1 MNMFTMR
8 TIKRLLL
15 AAVMLLVAAPSFA
28 QMVSNNNEDGV
39 NKPTREARFR
49 PYREGQVI
57 VKFKT
62 GSGVRVQKVK
72 GKFKTSAVSAVDRV
86 MNALGVAEA
95 EELMPLSGAITTA
108 KPRRAKAPNGRVVE
122 EPDLSQLYCLSF
134 DTAKVKHVHEA
145 VEMLK
150 EMNEVEYAEPNYLA
164 FISADGA
171 ATDSATYVSEPLY
184 SEQWAPAAINLPA
197 LWNMSLADAKRP
209 VIAILDTGV
218 DINHPDLKD
227 NIWTNEKEANGSDFE
242 DDDNNGYCDDVHGW
256 DFIHNTA
263 IINDGMDGNGHGT
276 HCAGIAA
283 AVGGNGIGITGAN
296 PNAKILPI
304 KVMGDDGTGDVATIV
319 RGIDYAV
326 ASGANIL
333 SMSLGSS
340 VNSSAQYQALSK
352 AYAAYIPIVAAAGN
366 IGASIYDPLQPTF
379 PAAYDIVLGV
389 MASGQNGQ
397 RASYSNY
404 DPDGPFYTKY
414 ANTDATYSGNV
425 GLGAIGEF
433 WNYDLMA
440 PGTGIMSTLPG
451 GKYGKLSGTSM
462 ATPLVAGAL
471 SRMLQ
476 VKGFDYA
483 KDYGI
488 FGDMAEAKMK
498 GTDVFDAKAAVSYD
512 ESNREVALR
521 LLAITID
528 DKEFGDG
535 DGNADAGETIAI
547 YPTIRSLW
555 GEAKNIKVSITEN
568 PNVNDSAY
576 TIVENGADFGFTVN
590 SRGSATAKNPI
601 KIKIGEKVNDGY
613 TIPLTFDFTCDNM
626 SGEPMHTHQRAYID
640 VVNAVEIGGMITKN
654 TTLYPN
660 VHYRVTKPIAVPKG
674 VTLTIKPGTVLK
686 FEDGTGI
693 SVTTRIDYNYENKQ
707 YFLDEENSGK
717 LIMKGAPDS
726 LIVLDG
732 SAFASESPGFV
743 FMSSLMNWNPSECFN
758 MKNPFFIEYVL
769 FKNVPWGNTCNCSFS
784 GYVLKNCVFNNQN
797 CKRYYDG
804 CFFPG
809 YMSIVEK
816 CNFSDMRF
824 SYCSAPQSVNCNYSA
839 LSARELRNGC
849 FRYLDEYNDSW
860 LIENNYLNPV
870 YYEWDNCYSYLA
882 SFHIS
887 PTTITFE
894 HPSYWGSSK
903 ESIVRRYVW
912 DIEKGQGFGYFDLSN
927 MLKRPNKEAHGCVWK
942 VVVDGYDAQDDFDE
956 MPPLGVGRHK
966 FEVFYNRDD
975 MDTTTTPTIT
985 MGLQEPYTQTVINQD
1000 GFWSVQD
1007 SVSVYTAYLDIDGKM
1022 TIDGLNRI
1030 AVTGAKDHDHFD
1042 VPTEN
1047 FRFNVMV
1054 QKAGSM
1060 STGMMAEAGLGK
1072 VNLSWNTTDV
1082 NFDDMMGYNL
1092 YRYTKEDKSDV
1103 AKINTSLLSP
1113 TDDSYTDTDVVP
1125 GTTYYYYIMEMYTD
1139 LTQSAI
1145 SNVVAAT
1152 PLTAQKGDANGSMSV
1167 DIADVVTEVNYI
1179 TKQPTGTFIFEA
1191 ADVNSD
1197 NAVDIFDV
1205 VGTVNIITTPT
1216 AAPEAG
1222 VSSTAT
1228 YTTENGILYVNS
1240 PVALGGLQVMVEADE
1255 KAVITPLEALDGME
1269 KVLTQMN
1276 ENQRLFLSYS
1286 MSGKTIAAG
1295 KNAILQIGDHA
1306 VSDIKLSDAMG
1317 NNVMAIN
1324 GNVNSGIGTIETVQF
1339 KVPYPNPFT
1348 SQLTVPYVVG
1358 KEGCKQAKF
1367 VMTDVMGRTV
1377 GNYNADAT
1385 MGEHTMVI
1393 SGDGYCTGLYFLSLY
1408 VDGKLMQTSRV
1419 LKR

>member
-150 EMNEVEYAEPNYLA
+150 EVSEVEYAEPNYLA
-164 FISADGA
+164 FISADGV
-171 ATDSATYVSEPLY
+171 ATDSVTYVSEPLY

-197 LWNMSLADAKRP
+197 LWNMPLADAKRP

-263 IINDGMDGNGHGT
+263 IISDGMDGNGHGT

-296 PNAKILPI
+296 PNAMILPI
-304 KVMGDDGTGDVATIV
+304 KVMGDDGTGDIATIV

-333 SMSLGSS
+333 SMSLGGG
-340 VNSSAQYQALSK
+340 NSAAEYQALSK
-352 AYAAYIPIVAAAGN
+352 AYATYIPIVAAAGN
-366 IGASIYDPLQPTF
+366 SGKSIYDTRDPSGLLF

-389 MASGQNGQ
+389 MASGHDGQ

-404 DPDGPFYTKY
+404 DPDGPFYTQY
-414 ANTDATYSGNV
+414 ANTDRNYSQKDNTS
-425 GLGAIGEF
+425 LGEF

-462 ATPLVAGAL
+462 ATPLVAGVL

-488 FGDMAEAKMK
+488 FGDMAEAKIK

-613 TIPLTFDFTCDNM
+613 TIPLIFDFTCDNM

-640 VVNAVEIGGMITKN
+640 VVNAVEIGGMITEN

-660 VHYRVTKPIAVPKG
+660 VHYRVTKNIAVPKG

-693 SVTTRIDYNYENKQ
+693 SVATQINSHYVNNKTE
-707 YFLDEENSGK
+707 YYVDEEKSGK
-717 LIMKGAPDS
+717 LIMQGTPDS
-726 LIVLDG
+726 LIVFDG
-732 SAFASESPGFV
+732 DEKQIKLILGETLCSIEESTP
-743 FMSSLMNWNPSECFN
+743 
-758 MKNPFFIEYVL
+758 IEYVL
-769 FKNVPWGNTCNCSFS
+769 FKNVENENTFG
-784 GYVLKNCVFNNQN
+784 GYYLKNCVFDN
-797 CKRYYDG
+797 YHSL
-804 CFFPG
+804 CFPT
-809 YMSIVEK
+809 SECWAEK
-816 CNFSDMRF
+816 CNYSNFYVRYNNLEYGLKECNISAFSTDL
-824 SYCSAPQSVNCNYSA
+824 SYNYYYY
-839 LSARELRNGC
+839 RG
-849 FRYLDEYNDSW
+849 Y
-860 LIENNYLNPV
+860 IEGNNYLTPV
-870 YYEWDNCYSYLA
+870 NYIYNEFDVYLYSEH
-882 SFHIS
+882 ST
-887 PTTITFE
+887 PTTVTFE

-903 ESIVRRYVW
+903 ESIVRKYVW

-927 MLKRPNKEAHGCVWK
+927 MLTRPNKEAHGCVWK
-942 VVVDGYDAQDDFDE
+942 VAVDGYDAQDDFEE

-975 MDTTTTPTIT
+975 MDTTSTPTIT
-985 MGLQEPYTQTVINQD
+985 MGLQEPYTQTAINQD

-1022 TIDGLNRI
+1022 TIDGLNHI
-1030 AVTGAKDHDHFD
+1030 VVTGAKDHDHFD

-1113 TDDSYTDTDVVP
+1113 TDDSYTDTEVVP

-1377 GNYNADAT
+1377 GSYNADAA

-1393 SGDGYCTGLYFLSLY
+1393 SGDGYSTGLYFLSLY

>member
-15 AAVMLLVAAPSFA
+15 AAVMLLVAVPSFA

-150 EMNEVEYAEPNYLA
+150 EVSEVEYAEPNYLA

-197 LWNMSLADAKRP
+197 LWNMPLADVKRP

-263 IINDGMDGNGHGT
+263 IISDGMDGNGHGT

-283 AVGGNGIGITGAN
+283 AVGNNGIGVTGAN
-296 PNAKILPI
+296 PNAMILPI
-304 KVMGDDGTGDVATIV
+304 KVMGDDGTGDIATIV

-333 SMSLGSS
+333 SMSLGGS
-340 VNSSAQYQALSK
+340 VNSSAEYQALSK

-366 IGASIYDPLQPTF
+366 SGASIYDILRGGLQF

-389 MASGQNGQ
+389 MASGHDGQ

-404 DPDGPFYTKY
+404 DPDGPFYTQY
-414 ANTDATYSGNV
+414 ANTDRNYSQKDNTS
-425 GLGAIGEF
+425 LGEF

-601 KIKIGEKVNDGY
+601 KIRIGEKVNDGY

-640 VVNAVEIGGMITKN
+640 VVNAVEIGGMITEN

-693 SVTTRIDYNYENKQ
+693 SVTTIMDYNYVNGQQE
-707 YFLDEENSGK
+707 YYVDEENSGK
-717 LIMKGAPDS
+717 LIMQGTPDS

-732 SAFASESPGFV
+732 EEKHVKLLLGEHMCSIEESIP
-743 FMSSLMNWNPSECFN
+743 
-758 MKNPFFIEYVL
+758 IEYVL
-769 FKNVPWGNTCNCSFS
+769 FKNIKYLDYSDMIYLG
-784 GYVLKNCVFNNQN
+784 GYCLKNCIFDNGHDNTL
-797 CKRYYDG
+797 
-804 CFFPG
+804 P
-809 YMSIVEK
+809 VEGWSDK
-816 CNFSDMRF
+816 CNFSKYHIHHESKSKGLRNCNFSLISTSWVNF
-824 SYCSAPQSVNCNYSA
+824 SYNYD
-839 LSARELRNGC
+839 
-849 FRYLDEYNDSW
+849 YSW
-860 LIENNYLNPV
+860 NIYRTDIEGNNYLTPV
-870 YYEWDNCYSYLA
+870 YNEYEKRYAYLW
-882 SFHIS
+882 SDHS
-887 PTTITFE
+887 TPTTVTFE

-985 MGLQEPYTQTVINQD
+985 MGLQEPYTQTAINQD

-1007 SVSVYTAYLDIDGKM
+1007 SVSVYTAFLDIDGKM

-1030 AVTGAKDHDHFD
+1030 VVTGAKDHDHFD

-1348 SQLTVPYVVG
+1348 SQLSVPYMVG
-1358 KEGCKQAKF
+1358 KDGCKQAKF

-1377 GNYNADAT
+1377 SSYNADAT

-1393 SGDGYCTGLYFLSLY
+1393 SGDGYSTGLYFLSLY

>member
-150 EMNEVEYAEPNYLA
+150 EVSEVEYAEPNYLA

-171 ATDSATYVSEPLY
+171 PTDSATYVSEPLY

-197 LWNMSLADAKRP
+197 LWNMPLADAKRP

-263 IINDGMDGNGHGT
+263 IISDGMDGNGHGT

-283 AVGGNGIGITGAN
+283 AVGNNGIGITGAN
-296 PNAKILPI
+296 PNALILPI

-333 SMSLGSS
+333 SMSLGGGYS
-340 VNSSAQYQALSK
+340 VAEYQALSK

-366 IGASIYDPLQPTF
+366 SGKSIYDTRDPSGLLF

-397 RASYSNY
+397 RAGYSNF
-404 DPDGPFYTKY
+404 DPDGPFYTQY
-414 ANTDATYSGNV
+414 ANTDRSYSQKDDTS
-425 GLGAIGEF
+425 LGEF

-498 GTDVFDAKAAVSYD
+498 GTDVFNAKAAVSYD

-568 PNVNDSAY
+568 SNVNDSAY

-613 TIPLTFDFTCDNM
+613 TIPLTFDFTCDNL
-626 SGEPMHTHQRAYID
+626 SGEPMHIHQRAYID
-640 VVNAVEIGGMITKN
+640 VVNAVEIGGMLTEN

-660 VHYRVTKPIAVPKG
+660 VHYRVTKNLAVPKG
-674 VTLTIKPGTVLK
+674 VTLTIKPGAVLK
-686 FEDGTGI
+686 FEDGTGL
-693 SVTTRIDYNYENKQ
+693 SVSTVFKGGY
-707 YFLDEENSGK
+707 LDEENSGK
-717 LIMKGAPDS
+717 LIMQGTPDS
-726 LIVLDG
+726 LIVFDG
-732 SAFASESPGFV
+732 DEKQIKLLLGESLFSIEESIP
-743 FMSSLMNWNPSECFN
+743 
-758 MKNPFFIEYVL
+758 IEYVL
-769 FKNVPWGNTCNCSFS
+769 FKNVIVENENFFG
-784 GYVLKNCVFNNQN
+784 GYYLKNCVFDNYQSIYFPSLN
-797 CKRYYDG
+797 CW
-804 CFFPG
+804 
-809 YMSIVEK
+809 SEK
-816 CNFSDMRF
+816 CNYLNVYVHYNNYIYGLKECNISAFSSDQ
-824 SYCSAPQSVNCNYSA
+824 SYYYYYYYDN
-839 LSARELRNGC
+839 LRN
-849 FRYLDEYNDSW
+849 YLEG
-860 LIENNYLNPV
+860 NNYLTPV
-870 YYEWDNCYSYLA
+870 NYYNKFDVYLW
-882 SFHIS
+882 SDHSS
-887 PTTITFE
+887 PTTVTFE
-894 HPSYWGSSK
+894 HPSYWGASK

-942 VVVDGYDAQDDFDE
+942 VVVDGYDAQDDFNE

-985 MGLQEPYTQTVINQD
+985 MGLQEPYTQTAINQD

-1007 SVSVYTAYLDIDGKM
+1007 SVSVYTAFLDIDGKM

-1103 AKINTSLLSP
+1103 AKINSTLLSP

-1222 VSSTAT
+1222 VNSTAT

-1358 KEGCKQAKF
+1358 KDGCKQAKF

-1393 SGDGYCTGLYFLSLY
+1393 SGDGYSTGLYFLSLY

>member
-15 AAVMLLVAAPSFA
+15 AAVLLLLVAAPSFA

-134 DTAKVKHVHEA
+134 DTAKVKNVHEA

-150 EMNEVEYAEPNYLA
+150 EVSEVEYAEPNYLA

-197 LWNMSLADAKRP
+197 LWNMPLADAKRP

-333 SMSLGSS
+333 SMSLGGG
-340 VNSSAQYQALSK
+340 NSTAEYQALSK

-366 IGASIYDPLQPTF
+366 NGASIYALGQPTF

-397 RASYSNY
+397 RAGYSNF
-404 DPDGPFYTKY
+404 DPDGPFYTQY
-414 ANTDATYSGNV
+414 ANTDRNYSQKDNTS
-425 GLGAIGEF
+425 LGEF

-613 TIPLTFDFTCDNM
+613 TIALTFDFTCDNM

-640 VVNAVEIGGMITKN
+640 VVNAVEIGGMITEN

-686 FEDGTGI
+686 FEDNTGL
-693 SVTTRIDYNYENKQ
+693 SVITNCVEKNIDGKYVWYV
-707 YFLDEENSGK
+707 DEEKSGK
-717 LIMKGAPDS
+717 LIMQGTPDS

-732 SAFASESPGFV
+732 VECEHDPGFIFYSTYLGFYV
-743 FMSSLMNWNPSECFN
+743 ENPIS
-758 MKNPFFIEYVL
+758 IEYVL
-769 FKNVPWGNTCNCSFS
+769 FKDIPWHISCSFS

-797 CKRYYDG
+797 YSRNWAWIT
-804 CFFPG
+804 PG
-809 YMSIVEK
+809 SSSRVGS
-816 CNFSDMRF
+816 CNFSDMYIVCRT
-824 SYCSAPQSVNCNYSA
+824 SSVSSENCNFSA
-839 LSARELRNGC
+839 ISTDYFSADAFG
-849 FRYLDEYNDSW
+849 YLDVFNYMRDQ
-860 LIENNYLNPV
+860 NNFLTPV
-870 YYEWDNCYSYLA
+870 YCDLDKKYTNLA
-882 SFHIS
+882 SFDIN
-887 PTTITFE
+887 PKTVTFE

-903 ESIVRRYVW
+903 ESIVRKYVW

-927 MLKRPNKEAHGCVWK
+927 MLTRPIKEAHGCVWK

-975 MDTTTTPTIT
+975 MDTTSTPTIT
-985 MGLQEPYTQTVINQD
+985 MGLQEPYTQTAINKD

-1042 VPTEN
+1042 VPNEN

-1082 NFDDMMGYNL
+1082 NFEDMMGYNL

-1103 AKINTSLLSP
+1103 AKINSTLLSP

-1139 LTQSAI
+1139 LNQSSI

-1205 VGTVNIITTPT
+1205 VLTVNIITTPT

-1222 VSSTAT
+1222 VSNTAT

-1255 KAVITPLEALDGME
+1255 KAVITPLEALNGME
-1269 KVLTQMN
+1269 NVLTQMN
-1276 ENQRLFLSYS
+1276 EHQRMLLTYS
-1286 MSGKTIAAG
+1286 MSGKTIPAG

-1306 VSDIKLSDAMG
+1306 ISDIKLSDAMG

-1393 SGDGYCTGLYFLSLY
+1393 SGDGYSTGLYFLSLY

>member
-95 EELMPLSGAITTA
+95 EELMPLSGTITTA

-150 EMNEVEYAEPNYLA
+150 EVSEVEYAEPNYLA
-164 FISADGA
+164 FISADGT

-333 SMSLGSS
+333 SMSLGGS
-340 VNSSAQYQALSK
+340 VNSSAEYQALSK

-366 IGASIYDPLQPTF
+366 SGKSIYDLVLGQPTF

-512 ESNREVALR
+512 ESNRELALR

-535 DGNADAGETIAI
+535 DGNADVGETIAI

-568 PNVNDSAY
+568 PNMNDSAY

-601 KIKIGEKVNDGY
+601 IIKIGEKVNDGY

-626 SGEPMHTHQRAYID
+626 SGEPMHTQQRAYID

-686 FEDGTGI
+686 FEYGTGI
-693 SVTTRIDYNYENKQ
+693 SVTTCLKESFPDSYPDCYYNGGIIDE
-707 YFLDEENSGK
+707 LSG
-717 LIMKGAPDS
+717 LLVMQGTPDS
-726 LIVLDG
+726 LIVFDG
-732 SAFASESPGFV
+732 SPSIEYSGYSGFGIRTIGL
-743 FMSSLMNWNPSECFN
+743 STRIETARP
-758 MKNPFFIEYVL
+758 IEYVL
-769 FKNVPWGNTCNCSFS
+769 FKNLKSDHECSLELG
-784 GYVLKNCVFNNQN
+784 GYCLKNCIFEN
-797 CKRYYDG
+797 
-804 CFFPG
+804 CFFST
-809 YMSIVEK
+809 YWTLSDAWKLK
-816 CNFSDMRF
+816 CNFFDSRMAFIENLCYLKDCDFSNISSASSYYHYSD
-824 SYCSAPQSVNCNYSA
+824 YYDTDA
-839 LSARELRNGC
+839 
-849 FRYLDEYNDSW
+849 
-860 LIENNYLNPV
+860 NNYLMPV
-870 YYEWDNCYSYLA
+870 RNETSDKVDYKYLYSM
-882 SFHIS
+882 HRD
-887 PTTITFE
+887 PTTIHVE
-894 HPSYWGSSK
+894 HPSYFGTSK
-903 ESIVRRYVW
+903 ECNVRKYVY
-912 DIEKGQGFGYFDLSN
+912 DIEKGVNYGYFDLSN
-927 MLKRPNKEAHGCVWK
+927 MLTRPSREAHGCVWK

-985 MGLQEPYTQTVINQD
+985 MGLQEPYTQTAINKD

-1030 AVTGAKDHDHFD
+1030 VVTGAKDHDHFD

-1113 TDDSYTDTDVVP
+1113 TDDSYTDTEVVP

-1240 PVALGGLQVMVEADE
+1240 PVAIGGLQVMVEADE

-1377 GNYNADAT
+1377 GSFNADAT

-1393 SGDGYCTGLYFLSLY
+1393 SGDGYSTGLYFLSLY

>member
-15 AAVMLLVAAPSFA
+15 AALMLLVAAPSFA

-150 EMNEVEYAEPNYLA
+150 EVSEVEYAEPNYLA
-164 FISADGA
+164 FISADGV

-197 LWNMSLADAKRP
+197 LWNMPLADAKRP

-263 IINDGMDGNGHGT
+263 IISDGMDGNGHGT

-333 SMSLGSS
+333 SMSLGGS
-340 VNSSAQYQALSK
+340 VNSSAEYQALSK

-366 IGASIYDPLQPTF
+366 SGASIYDILRGGLQF

-389 MASGQNGQ
+389 MASGHDGQ

-404 DPDGPFYTKY
+404 DPDGPFYTQY
-414 ANTDATYSGNV
+414 ANTDRNYSQKDDTS
-425 GLGAIGEF
+425 LGEL

-498 GTDVFDAKAAVSYD
+498 GTDVFDAKAAVSYN

-576 TIVENGADFGFTVN
+576 TIVENGANFGFTVN

-601 KIKIGEKVNDGY
+601 KIKIGDKVNDGF
-613 TIPLTFDFTCDNM
+613 TIPLPFDITCDNM

-640 VVNAVEIGGMITKN
+640 VVNAVEIGGMITEN

-686 FEDGTGI
+686 FEGGTGI
-693 SVTTRIDYNYENKQ
+693 SVTTELTDNFVNGQME
-707 YFLDEENSGK
+707 YFFVEENSGK
-717 LIMKGAPDS
+717 LIMQGTPDS

-732 SAFASESPGFV
+732 EEKHVKLLLGKHMCSIEESIP
-743 FMSSLMNWNPSECFN
+743 
-758 MKNPFFIEYVL
+758 IEYVL
-769 FKNVPWGNTCNCSFS
+769 FKNIKYLDYRDMIYLG
-784 GYVLKNCVFNNQN
+784 GYCLKNCIFDN
-797 CKRYYDG
+797 G
-804 CFFPG
+804 HG
-809 YMSIVEK
+809 YALPVEGWSDK
-816 CNFSDMRF
+816 CNFSKYYIDQESNLKGLRNCNFSLISSSSANF
-824 SYCSAPQSVNCNYSA
+824 SYNYDYIWNIH
-839 LSARELRNGC
+839 RT
-849 FRYLDEYNDSW
+849 D
-860 LIENNYLNPV
+860 IEGNNYLTPV
-870 YYEWDNCYSYLA
+870 YNEYEKRYAYLW
-882 SFHIS
+882 SDHES
-887 PTTITFE
+887 PTTITFK

-903 ESIVRRYVW
+903 ESIVRRYVY
-912 DIEKGQGFGYFDLSN
+912 DIEKGQGYGYFDLSN
-927 MLKRPNKEAHGCVWK
+927 MLTRPNKEAHGCVWK

-975 MDTTTTPTIT
+975 MDTTTPPTIT
-985 MGLQEPYTQTVINQD
+985 MGLQEPYTQTAINED

-1030 AVTGAKDHDHFD
+1030 VVTGAKDHDHFD

-1082 NFDDMMGYNL
+1082 NLDDMMGYNL

-1255 KAVITPLEALDGME
+1255 KAVITPLESLDGME
-1269 KVLTQMN
+1269 NVLTQMN
-1276 ENQRLFLSYS
+1276 ETQRLFLSYS

-1377 GNYNADAT
+1377 GSYNADAT

-1393 SGDGYCTGLYFLSLY
+1393 SGDGYSTGLYFLSLY

>member
-15 AAVMLLVAAPSFA
+15 AALMLLVAVPSFA

-150 EMNEVEYAEPNYLA
+150 EVSEVEYAEPNYLA

-197 LWNMSLADAKRP
+197 LWNTPLADAKRP

-263 IINDGMDGNGHGT
+263 IISDGMDGNGHGT

-283 AVGGNGIGITGAN
+283 AVGGNGIGITGVN
-296 PNAKILPI
+296 PNALILSI

-333 SMSLGSS
+333 SMSLGGG
-340 VNSSAQYQALSK
+340 NSIAEYQALSK

-366 IGASIYDPLQPTF
+366 NGASIYALDQPTF

-404 DPDGPFYTKY
+404 DPDGPFYTQY
-414 ANTDATYSGNV
+414 ANTDRNYSQKDNTS
-425 GLGAIGEF
+425 LGEF

-488 FGDMAEAKMK
+488 FGDMAEAKVK

-640 VVNAVEIGGMITKN
+640 VVNVVEIGGMITKN

-693 SVTTRIDYNYENKQ
+693 SVTTVLKDFRTI
-707 YFLDEENSGK
+707 DEENSGK
-717 LIMKGAPDS
+717 LIMQGTPDS

-732 SAFASESPGFV
+732 EEKHFKLLLGKQMCSIEESIP
-743 FMSSLMNWNPSECFN
+743 
-758 MKNPFFIEYVL
+758 IEYVL
-769 FKNVPWGNTCNCSFS
+769 FKNIKYLEYSDMIYLG
-784 GYVLKNCVFNNQN
+784 GYCLKNCIFDNGLDKTLPME
-797 CKRYYDG
+797 CWSD
-804 CFFPG
+804 
-809 YMSIVEK
+809 K
-816 CNFSDMRF
+816 CNFSKCHIQTESNLKGLR
-824 SYCSAPQSVNCNYSA
+824 NCNFSSISTGRMFYSIQSYYYY
-839 LSARELRNGC
+839 LHSGC
-849 FRYLDEYNDSW
+849 CTI
-860 LIENNYLNPV
+860 IEGNNYLTPV
-870 YYEWDNCYSYLA
+870 YDEYEKRYAYLW
-882 SFHIS
+882 SDHS
-887 PTTITFE
+887 TPTTITFE

-903 ESIVRRYVW
+903 ESIVRKYVW

-985 MGLQEPYTQTVINQD
+985 MGLQEPYTQTAINQN

-1030 AVTGAKDHDHFD
+1030 VVTGAKDHDHFD

-1152 PLTAQKGDANGSMSV
+1152 PLTAKKGDANGSMSV

-1179 TKQPTGTFIFEA
+1179 SKQPTGTFIFEA

-1197 NAVDIFDV
+1197 NVVDIFDV

-1216 AAPEAG
+1216 AAPEVG

-1228 YTTENGILYVNS
+1228 YTTENGILYVDS

-1295 KNAILQIGDHA
+1295 KNAILQIGDNA

-1358 KEGCKQAKF
+1358 KEGCKQSKF

-1393 SGDGYCTGLYFLSLY
+1393 SGDGYSTGLYFLSLY
-1408 VDGKLMQTSRV
+1408 VDGKLMQASRV

>member
-150 EMNEVEYAEPNYLA
+150 EVSEVEYAEPNYLA

-197 LWNMSLADAKRP
+197 LWNMPLADAKRP

-263 IINDGMDGNGHGT
+263 IISDGMDGNGHGT

-283 AVGGNGIGITGAN
+283 AVGNNGIGITGAN

-304 KVMGDDGTGDVATIV
+304 KVMGDDGTGDIATIV

-333 SMSLGSS
+333 SMSLGGS
-340 VNSSAQYQALSK
+340 VNSSAEYQALSK

-366 IGASIYDPLQPTF
+366 KGLSIYDEPLQQQPTF

-389 MASGQNGQ
+389 MASGYDGQ

-414 ANTDATYSGNV
+414 ANTDATYSGSL
-425 GLGAIGEF
+425 GFGAIGEF

-488 FGDMAEAKMK
+488 FGDMAEAKVK

-601 KIKIGEKVNDGY
+601 KIRIGEKVNDGY

-640 VVNAVEIGGMITKN
+640 VVNAVEIGGMIKEN

-693 SVTTRIDYNYENKQ
+693 SVTTVFNNEDVEGNYVGKHI
-707 YFLDEENSGK
+707 DEEHSGK
-717 LIMKGAPDS
+717 LIMQGTPDS
-726 LIVLDG
+726 LIVIDG
-732 SAFASESPGFV
+732 SACEGF
-743 FMSSLMNWNPSECFN
+743 SLTSAEGEVSY
-758 MKNPFFIEYVL
+758 KNLIPIEYVL
-769 FKNVPWGNTCNCSFS
+769 FKDLRISHS
-784 GYVLKNCVFNNQN
+784 
-797 CKRYYDG
+797 G
-804 CFFPG
+804 CFGG
-809 YMSIVEK
+809 YCLRNCIVDNACIGWTFFLRGAWLENSI
-816 CNFSDMRF
+816 FSDINMNYF
-824 SYCSAPQSVNCNYSA
+824 SDLSKLKECIFLNIISIYQNESFYNYST
-839 LSARELRNGC
+839 SEG
-849 FRYLDEYNDSW
+849 
-860 LIENNYLNPV
+860 NNYLTPV
-870 YYEWDNCYSYLA
+870 LYKGNDDFRYQNLYSD
-882 SFHIS
+882 HDT
-887 PTTITFE
+887 PTTVTFE

-903 ESIVRRYVW
+903 ESIVRKYVW

-927 MLKRPNKEAHGCVWK
+927 MLTRPNKEAHGCVWK

-985 MGLQEPYTQTVINQD
+985 MGLQEPYTQTAINKD

-1030 AVTGAKDHDHFD
+1030 VVTGAKDHDHFD

-1255 KAVITPLEALDGME
+1255 KAVITPLDALDGME
-1269 KVLTQMN
+1269 KVLTQIN

-1348 SQLTVPYVVG
+1348 SQLSVPYVVG
-1358 KEGCKQAKF
+1358 KDGCKQAKF
-1367 VMTDVMGRTV
+1367 VMTDVMGRTI
-1377 GNYNADAT
+1377 GSYNADAT

-1393 SGDGYCTGLYFLSLY
+1393 SGDGYSTGLYFLSLY

>member
-49 PYREGQVI
+49 SYREGQVI

-134 DTAKVKHVHEA
+134 DTAKVKDVHEA

-150 EMNEVEYAEPNYLA
+150 EVSEVEFAEPNYLA

-197 LWNMSLADAKRP
+197 LWNMPLADAKRP

-263 IINDGMDGNGHGT
+263 IIGDGMDGNGHGT

-283 AVGGNGIGITGAN
+283 AVGNNGIGITGAN

-304 KVMGDDGTGDVATIV
+304 KVMGDDGTGDIATIV

-333 SMSLGSS
+333 SMSLGGG
-340 VNSSAQYQALSK
+340 NSTAEYQALSK

-366 IGASIYDPLQPTF
+366 SGASIYALGQPTF

-389 MASGQNGQ
+389 MASAQNGQ

-404 DPDGPFYTKY
+404 DPDGPFYTQY
-414 ANTDATYSGNV
+414 ANTDRNYSQKDNTS
-425 GLGAIGEF
+425 LGEF

-488 FGDMAEAKMK
+488 FGDMAEAKIK
-498 GTDVFDAKAAVSYD
+498 GTDVFGAKTAVSYD

-640 VVNAVEIGGMITKN
+640 VVNAVEIGGMITEN

-686 FEDGTGI
+686 FEDNTGI
-693 SVTTRIDYNYENKQ
+693 SVTTIYNNEVGIDTV
-707 YFLDEENSGK
+707 NSGI
-717 LIMKGAPDS
+717 LIMKGTPDS

-732 SAFASESPGFV
+732 EEKRVKLLLGKHMCSIEESIP
-743 FMSSLMNWNPSECFN
+743 
-758 MKNPFFIEYVL
+758 IEYVL
-769 FKNVPWGNTCNCSFS
+769 FKNVIHEKENIFG
-784 GYVLKNCVFNNQN
+784 GYYFKNCVFDNYWSLN
-797 CKRYYDG
+797 
-804 CFFPG
+804 FP
-809 YMSIVEK
+809 SLECWAEK
-816 CNFSDMRF
+816 CN
-824 SYCSAPQSVNCNYSA
+824 YS
-839 LSARELRNGC
+839 NIFVG
-849 FRYLDEYNDSW
+849 Y
-860 LIENNYLNPV
+860 NNYNYGLKECNISAISTDLNRYNYYYHHDDNLRGYLEGNNHLTPV
-870 YYEWDNCYSYLA
+870 YNEYEKRYAYLW
-882 SFHIS
+882 SDHES
-887 PTTITFE
+887 PTTVTFE

-903 ESIVRRYVW
+903 ESIVRKYVW

-985 MGLQEPYTQTVINQD
+985 MGLQEPYTQTTINKD

-1030 AVTGAKDHDHFD
+1030 VVTGAKDHDHFD

-1103 AKINTSLLSP
+1103 AKINTTLLSP

-1377 GNYNADAT
+1377 GSYNADAA

-1393 SGDGYCTGLYFLSLY
+1393 SGDGYSTGLYFLSLY

>member
-15 AAVMLLVAAPSFA
+15 AALMLLVAVPSFA

-150 EMNEVEYAEPNYLA
+150 EVSEVEYAEPNYLA

-197 LWNMSLADAKRP
+197 LWNMPLADAKRP

-242 DDDNNGYCDDVHGW
+242 DDDNNGYFDDVHGW

-326 ASGANIL
+326 ASGVNIL

-366 IGASIYDPLQPTF
+366 SGASIYAPGQPTF

-389 MASGQNGQ
+389 MASAQNGQ

-640 VVNAVEIGGMITKN
+640 VVNAVEIGGMLTEN

-660 VHYRVTKPIAVPKG
+660 VHYRVTKNLAVPKG
-674 VTLTIKPGTVLK
+674 VTLTIKPGTILK

-693 SVTTRIDYNYENKQ
+693 SVTTKYNGGGIDTV
-707 YFLDEENSGK
+707 NSGI
-717 LIMKGAPDS
+717 LIMQGSSDS

-732 SAFASESPGFV
+732 QDCQRGYSITLGSYSFNGKE
-743 FMSSLMNWNPSECFN
+743 NPSL
-758 MKNPFFIEYVL
+758 IEYVM
-769 FKNVPWGNTCNCSFS
+769 FNFGHSTFSRNNTFFS
-784 GYVLKNCVFNNQN
+784 GAYSLKNCIFKGSAGVLPL
-797 CKRYYDG
+797 YTL
-804 CFFPG
+804 
-809 YMSIVEK
+809 VEK
-816 CNFSDMRF
+816 CDFLEFNVPGQRWGNYTEIKSCNFSN
-824 SYCSAPQSVNCNYSA
+824 SSANSKHGASGFPSVIDQTWYGCNTI
-839 LSARELRNGC
+839 G
-849 FRYLDEYNDSW
+849 
-860 LIENNYLNPV
+860 NNYLNPIRDLYHSS
-870 YYEWDNCYSYLA
+870 YYFLYSDLNT
-882 SFHIS
+882 
-887 PTTITFE
+887 PTTVTFE

-903 ESIVRRYVW
+903 ESVVRKYVW
-912 DIEKGQGFGYFDLSN
+912 DIEKGVGFGYYDLSN

-942 VVVDGYDAQDDFDE
+942 VVVDGYDAQDDFDN

-975 MDTTTTPTIT
+975 MDTTTTPAIT
-985 MGLQEPYTQTVINQD
+985 MGLQEPYTQTAINQD

-1030 AVTGAKDHDHFD
+1030 VVTGAKDHDHFD

-1060 STGMMAEAGLGK
+1060 STGMMAEARLGK

-1377 GNYNADAT
+1377 GSYNADAT

-1393 SGDGYCTGLYFLSLY
+1393 SGDGYSTGLYFLSLY

>member
-15 AAVMLLVAAPSFA
+15 AALMLLVAVPSFA

-86 MNALGVAEA
+86 MNALGVADA

-150 EMNEVEYAEPNYLA
+150 EVSEVEYAEPNYLA

-197 LWNMSLADAKRP
+197 LWNMPLVDAKRP

-218 DINHPDLKD
+218 DINHPDLKG

-263 IINDGMDGNGHGT
+263 IIGDGMDGNGHGT

-333 SMSLGSS
+333 SMSLGGG
-340 VNSSAQYQALSK
+340 NSTAEYQALSK

-366 IGASIYDPLQPTF
+366 NGASIYALGQPTF

-397 RASYSNY
+397 RAGYSNF
-404 DPDGPFYTKY
+404 DPDGPFYTQY
-414 ANTDATYSGNV
+414 ANTDRNYSQKDNTS
-425 GLGAIGEF
+425 LGEF

-613 TIPLTFDFTCDNM
+613 TIALTFDFTCDNM

-640 VVNAVEIGGMITKN
+640 VVNAVEIGGMIKEN

-693 SVTTRIDYNYENKQ
+693 SVTTVFNNEDVEGNYVGKHI
-707 YFLDEENSGK
+707 DEEHSGK
-717 LIMKGAPDS
+717 LIMQGTPDS
-726 LIVLDG
+726 LIVIDG
-732 SAFASESPGFV
+732 SACEGF
-743 FMSSLMNWNPSECFN
+743 SLTSAEGEVLY
-758 MKNPFFIEYVL
+758 KNLMPIEYVL
-769 FKNVPWGNTCNCSFS
+769 FKDLRISHS
-784 GYVLKNCVFNNQN
+784 
-797 CKRYYDG
+797 G
-804 CFFPG
+804 CFGG
-809 YMSIVEK
+809 YCLRNCIVDNAHIWYTSFLHNAWLENSI
-816 CNFSDMRF
+816 FSDINMCWF
-824 SYCSAPQSVNCNYSA
+824 SDLSNLKECIFLNIISIYQNMSFYNYST
-839 LSARELRNGC
+839 SEG
-849 FRYLDEYNDSW
+849 
-860 LIENNYLNPV
+860 NNYLTPV
-870 YYEWDNCYSYLA
+870 LYKGNDDFRYQNLYSD
-882 SFHIS
+882 HDT
-887 PTTITFE
+887 PTTVTFE

-903 ESIVRRYVW
+903 ESIVRKYVW

-927 MLKRPNKEAHGCVWK
+927 MLTRPNKEAHGCVWK

-966 FEVFYNRDD
+966 FEVFFNRDD

-985 MGLQEPYTQTVINQD
+985 MGLQEPYTQTSINQD

-1030 AVTGAKDHDHFD
+1030 VVTGAKDHDHFD

-1060 STGMMAEAGLGK
+1060 STGMVAEAGLGK

-1103 AKINTSLLSP
+1103 AKINSTLLSP
-1113 TDDSYTDTDVVP
+1113 TDDSYTDTEVVP

-1152 PLTAQKGDANGSMSV
+1152 PLTAQNGDANGSMSV

-1348 SQLTVPYVVG
+1348 SQLTLPYVVG

-1377 GNYNADAT
+1377 GSYNADAT

-1393 SGDGYCTGLYFLSLY
+1393 SGDGYSTGLYFLSLY

>member
-134 DTAKVKHVHEA
+134 DTAKVKHVYEA

-150 EMNEVEYAEPNYLA
+150 EVSEVEYAEPNYLA

-197 LWNMSLADAKRP
+197 LWNTPLADAKRP

-263 IINDGMDGNGHGT
+263 IIGDGMDGNGHGT

-296 PNAKILPI
+296 PNALILPI
-304 KVMGDDGTGDVATIV
+304 KVMDDDGTGDVATIV

-333 SMSLGSS
+333 SMSLGGSKS
-340 VNSSAQYQALSK
+340 TAEYQALSK

-366 IGASIYDPLQPTF
+366 SGKSIYDTRDPSGLLF

-397 RASYSNY
+397 RAGYSNF
-404 DPDGPFYTKY
+404 DPDGPFYTQY
-414 ANTDATYSGNV
+414 ANTDRNYSQKDDTS
-425 GLGAIGEF
+425 LGEF

-528 DKEFGDG
+528 DKVFGDG

-613 TIPLTFDFTCDNM
+613 TIPLTFDFTFDNM

-640 VVNAVEIGGMITKN
+640 VVNAVEIGGMITEN

-686 FEDGTGI
+686 FDDGTGI
-693 SVTTRIDYNYENKQ
+693 SVTTEFKGSTVTGQ
-707 YFLDEENSGK
+707 WEEHFDEENSGK
-717 LIMKGAPDS
+717 LIMQGTPDS

-732 SAFASESPGFV
+732 AAYKYEGEGF
-743 FMSSLMNWNPSECFN
+743 CFN
-758 MKNPFFIEYVL
+758 TGSVMISLEKSIPIEYVL
-769 FKNVPWGNTCNCSFS
+769 FKNLGNGHRAYLG
-784 GYVLKNCVFNNQN
+784 GYCLKNC
-797 CKRYYDG
+797 
-804 CFFPG
+804 
-809 YMSIVEK
+809 IVK
-816 CNFSDMRF
+816 NTYFSDPVYYAWIEKSNFLDNYMPYISVFGYLRECIF
-824 SYCSAPQSVNCNYSA
+824 SNTSSRVLPFAGYSYH
-839 LSARELRNGC
+839 
-849 FRYLDEYNDSW
+849 YLEG
-860 LIENNYLNPV
+860 NNYLTPV
-870 YYEWDNCYSYLA
+870 YNLHYAAEKRYAYLW
-882 SFHIS
+882 SDHS
-887 PTTITFE
+887 TPTTVTFE

-903 ESIVRRYVW
+903 ESVVRRYVY
-912 DIEKGQGFGYFDLSN
+912 DIEKGRGFGYFDLSN
-927 MLKRPNKEAHGCVWK
+927 MLTRPNKEAHGCVWK
-942 VVVDGYDAQDDFDE
+942 MVVDGYDAQDDFDE

-985 MGLQEPYTQTVINQD
+985 MGLQEPYTQTAINQD

-1030 AVTGAKDHDHFD
+1030 VVTGAKDHDHFD

-1103 AKINTSLLSP
+1103 VKINSTLLSP

-1222 VSSTAT
+1222 VSNTAT

-1377 GNYNADAT
+1377 GSYNADAA
-1385 MGEHTMVI
+1385 MGEHTIVI
-1393 SGDGYCTGLYFLSLY
+1393 SGDGYSTGLYFLSLY

>member
-15 AAVMLLVAAPSFA
+15 AALMLLVAAPSFA

-72 GKFKTSAVSAVDRV
+72 GKFKTSAVSAVDHV

-150 EMNEVEYAEPNYLA
+150 EVSEVEYAEPNYLA

-263 IINDGMDGNGHGT
+263 IISDGMDGNGHGT

-333 SMSLGSS
+333 SMSLGGS
-340 VNSSAQYQALSK
+340 VNSSAEYQALSK

-366 IGASIYDPLQPTF
+366 SGASIYDILRGGLQF

-389 MASGQNGQ
+389 MASGQDGQ

-404 DPDGPFYTKY
+404 DPDGPFYTQY
-414 ANTDATYSGNV
+414 ANTDRNYSQKDDTS
-425 GLGAIGEF
+425 LGEF

-498 GTDVFDAKAAVSYD
+498 GTDVFDAKAAVSYN

-576 TIVENGADFGFTVN
+576 TIVENGANFGFTVN

-601 KIKIGEKVNDGY
+601 KIKIGDKVNDGF
-613 TIPLTFDFTCDNM
+613 TIPLPFDITCDNM

-640 VVNAVEIGGMITKN
+640 VVNAVEIGGMITEN

-693 SVTTRIDYNYENKQ
+693 SVTTELTDNFVNGQRE
-707 YFLDEENSGK
+707 YFFVEDNSGK
-717 LIMKGAPDS
+717 LIMQGTPDS

-732 SAFASESPGFV
+732 EEKHVKLLLGKHMCSIEESIP
-743 FMSSLMNWNPSECFN
+743 
-758 MKNPFFIEYVL
+758 IEYVL
-769 FKNVPWGNTCNCSFS
+769 FKNIKYLDYRDMIYLG
-784 GYVLKNCVFNNQN
+784 GYCLKNCIFDN
-797 CKRYYDG
+797 G
-804 CFFPG
+804 HG
-809 YMSIVEK
+809 YTLPVEGWSDK
-816 CNFSDMRF
+816 CNFSKYYIDHESNLKGLRNCNFSLISSSSANF
-824 SYCSAPQSVNCNYSA
+824 SYNYD
-839 LSARELRNGC
+839 
-849 FRYLDEYNDSW
+849 YSW
-860 LIENNYLNPV
+860 NIHRTDIEGNNYLTPV
-870 YYEWDNCYSYLA
+870 YNEYEKRYAYLW
-882 SFHIS
+882 SDHES
-887 PTTITFE
+887 PTTITFK

-903 ESIVRRYVW
+903 ESIVRRYVY
-912 DIEKGQGFGYFDLSN
+912 DIEKGQGYGYFDLSN
-927 MLKRPNKEAHGCVWK
+927 MLTRPNKEAHGCVWK

-975 MDTTTTPTIT
+975 MDTTTPPTIT
-985 MGLQEPYTQTVINQD
+985 MGLQEPYTQTAINED

-1030 AVTGAKDHDHFD
+1030 VVTGAKDHDHFD

-1082 NFDDMMGYNL
+1082 NLDDMMGYNL

-1255 KAVITPLEALDGME
+1255 KAVITPLESLDGME
-1269 KVLTQMN
+1269 NVLTQMN
-1276 ENQRLFLSYS
+1276 ETQRLFLSYS

-1377 GNYNADAT
+1377 GSYNADAT

-1393 SGDGYCTGLYFLSLY
+1393 SGDGYSTGLYFLSLY

>member
-8 TIKRLLL
+8 TIKRLLP

-95 EELMPLSGAITTA
+95 EELMPLSGSITTA

-134 DTAKVKHVHEA
+134 DTAKVKHVYEA

-150 EMNEVEYAEPNYLA
+150 EVSEVEYAEPNYLA
-164 FISADGA
+164 FISTDGTA

-197 LWNMSLADAKRP
+197 LWNMPLADAKRP

-242 DDDNNGYCDDVHGW
+242 DDDNNGYFDDVHGW

-283 AVGGNGIGITGAN
+283 AVGDNGIGITGAN
-296 PNAKILPI
+296 PNAMILPI
-304 KVMGDDGTGDVATIV
+304 KVMDDDGTGDVATIV

-333 SMSLGSS
+333 SMSLCGSS
-340 VNSSAQYQALSK
+340 STAEYQALSK

-366 IGASIYDPLQPTF
+366 SGASIYKAGLQF

-397 RASYSNY
+397 RAGYSNF
-404 DPDGPFYTKY
+404 DPDGPFYTQY
-414 ANTDATYSGNV
+414 ANTDRNYSQKDDTS
-425 GLGAIGEF
+425 LGEF

-498 GTDVFDAKAAVSYD
+498 GSDVFDAKVAVSYD

-528 DKEFGDG
+528 DKVFGDG

-601 KIKIGEKVNDGY
+601 KIRIGEKVNDGY

-640 VVNAVEIGGMITKN
+640 VVNAVEIGGMITEN

-686 FEDGTGI
+686 FEDCTGI
-693 SVTTRIDYNYENKQ
+693 SVTTEVKYGKI
-707 YFLDEENSGK
+707 DEENSGK
-717 LIMKGAPDS
+717 LIMQGTPDS

-732 SAFASESPGFV
+732 SENGFII
-743 FMSSLMNWNPSECFN
+743 NTDARGTTEIECSI
-758 MKNPFFIEYVL
+758 PIEYV
-769 FKNVPWGNTCNCSFS
+769 FVTVANSFAYS
-784 GYVLKNCVFNNQN
+784 AEKSFFGGYCLKNCIFDKGDYNYPFQSAWSVRCVFSNVTFSSPFELCYN
-797 CKRYYDG
+797 K
-804 CFFPG
+804 
-809 YMSIVEK
+809 E
-816 CNFSDMRF
+816 CNFVNIISRSSLWRYSYYGYF
-824 SYCSAPQSVNCNYSA
+824 SSE
-839 LSARELRNGC
+839 R
-849 FRYLDEYNDSW
+849 
-860 LIENNYLNPV
+860 NNYLTPV
-870 YYEWDNCYSYLA
+870 CHRGNDAKYQYLW
-882 SFHIS
+882 SDHS
-887 PTTITFE
+887 TPTKVTFE

-903 ESIVRRYVW
+903 ESIVRKYVW
-912 DIEKGQGFGYFDLSN
+912 DIEKGQGYGYFDLSN
-927 MLKRPNKEAHGCVWK
+927 MLTRPNKEAHGCVWK

-985 MGLQEPYTQTVINQD
+985 MGLQEPYTQTAINQD

-1022 TIDGLNRI
+1022 AIDGLNRI
-1030 AVTGAKDHDHFD
+1030 VVTGAKDHDHFD

-1103 AKINTSLLSP
+1103 AKINSSLLSP

-1216 AAPEAG
+1216 AAPDAG

-1348 SQLTVPYVVG
+1348 SRLTVPYVVG

-1377 GNYNADAT
+1377 GSFNADAT

-1393 SGDGYCTGLYFLSLY
+1393 SGDGYSTGLYFLSLY

>member
-8 TIKRLLL
+8 TIKRMLL
-15 AAVMLLVAAPSFA
+15 AALMLLVAAPSFA

-86 MNALGVAEA
+86 MNALGVADA

-145 VEMLK
+145 VEMFK
-150 EMNEVEYAEPNYLA
+150 EVSEVEYAEPNYLA

-171 ATDSATYVSEPLY
+171 ATDSATYVSESLY

-197 LWNMSLADAKRP
+197 LWNMPLADAKRP

-263 IINDGMDGNGHGT
+263 IIGDGMDGNGHGT

-283 AVGGNGIGITGAN
+283 AVGDNGIGITGAN
-296 PNAKILPI
+296 PDAKILPI
-304 KVMGDDGTGDVATIV
+304 KVMDDDGTGDIATIV

-340 VNSSAQYQALSK
+340 INSSAQYQALSK

-366 IGASIYDPLQPTF
+366 SGKSIYDTRDPSGLLF

-397 RASYSNY
+397 RAGYSNF
-404 DPDGPFYTKY
+404 DPDGPFYTQY
-414 ANTDATYSGNV
+414 ANTDRSYSQKDNT
-425 GLGAIGEF
+425 LLGEF

-535 DGNADAGETIAI
+535 DGNADVGETIAI

-601 KIKIGEKVNDGY
+601 KIKIGENVNDGY

-626 SGEPMHTHQRAYID
+626 SGEPMHTQQRAYID
-640 VVNAVEIGGMITKN
+640 VVYAVEIGGMITKN

-693 SVTTRIDYNYENKQ
+693 SVTTVLKDKYVDGNYVVRTI
-707 YFLDEENSGK
+707 DEENSGK
-717 LIMKGAPDS
+717 LIMQGTPDS
-726 LIVLDG
+726 MIVLDG
-732 SAFASESPGFV
+732 EEKHVKLLFGE
-743 FMSSLMNWNPSECFN
+743 N
-758 MKNPFFIEYVL
+758 MCSIEGSIPIEYVL
-769 FKNVPWGNTCNCSFS
+769 FKNVIDKKNLFG
-784 GYVLKNCVFNNQN
+784 GYYFKNCVFDNYNSL
-797 CKRYYDG
+797 
-804 CFFPG
+804 FFPTLECWA
-809 YMSIVEK
+809 EK
-816 CNFSDMRF
+816 CNYSNVDVGYDNYRFGLKECNISAFSTGLD
-824 SYCSAPQSVNCNYSA
+824 YNYYYY
-839 LSARELRNGC
+839 LSGDLKG
-849 FRYLDEYNDSW
+849 YLEG
-860 LIENNYLNPV
+860 NNYLTPV
-870 YYEWDNCYSYLA
+870 YNEGKKGYVYMWSNHD
-882 SFHIS
+882 S
-887 PTTITFE
+887 PTTVTFE

-903 ESIVRRYVW
+903 ESIVRKYVW
-912 DIEKGQGFGYFDLSN
+912 DIERGQGFGYFDLSN
-927 MLKRPNKEAHGCVWK
+927 MLTRPNKVAHGCVWK
-942 VVVDGYDAQDDFDE
+942 VVVNGYDAQDDFDE

-985 MGLQEPYTQTVINQD
+985 MGLQEPYTQTSINED

-1007 SVSVYTAYLDIDGKM
+1007 SVSVYTAFLDIDGKM

-1030 AVTGAKDHDHFD
+1030 VVTGAKDHDHFD

-1103 AKINTSLLSP
+1103 AKINSTLLSP
-1113 TDDSYTDTDVVP
+1113 TDDSYTDTEVVP
-1125 GTTYYYYIMEMYTD
+1125 GTTFYYYIMEMYTD

-1295 KNAILQIGDHA
+1295 KNAILQIGDNA

-1377 GNYNADAT
+1377 GSYNADAT

-1393 SGDGYCTGLYFLSLY
+1393 SGDGYSTGLYFLSLY

>member
-1 MNMFTMR
+1 MNIFTMR

-15 AAVMLLVAAPSFA
+15 AALMLLVAVPSFA

-150 EMNEVEYAEPNYLA
+150 EVSEVEYAEPNYLA

-197 LWNMSLADAKRP
+197 LWNMPLADAKRL

-283 AVGGNGIGITGAN
+283 AVGNNGIGITGAN

-304 KVMGDDGTGDVATIV
+304 KVMDDDGTGDVATIV

-333 SMSLGSS
+333 SMSLGGG
-340 VNSSAQYQALSK
+340 NSTAEYQALSK

-366 IGASIYDPLQPTF
+366 SGKSIYDTRDPSGLLF

-389 MASGQNGQ
+389 MASGQSGQ

-404 DPDGPFYTKY
+404 DPDGPFYTQY
-414 ANTDATYSGNV
+414 ANTDRNYSQKDDTS
-425 GLGAIGEF
+425 LGEF

-476 VKGFDYA
+476 VKGYDYA
-483 KDYGI
+483 KDYCI

-521 LLAITID
+521 LLAITIN

-601 KIKIGEKVNDGY
+601 KIKISEKVNDGY

-626 SGEPMHTHQRAYID
+626 SGGPMHTHQRAYID
-640 VVNAVEIGGMITKN
+640 VVNAVEIGGMITEN

-660 VHYRVTKPIAVPKG
+660 VHYRVTKNLAVPKG

-686 FEDGTGI
+686 FDDGTGI
-693 SVTTRIDYNYENKQ
+693 SVTSILKSDIVNGRWEVH
-707 YFLDEENSGK
+707 FDEENSGK
-717 LIMKGAPDS
+717 LIMQGTPDS
-726 LIVLDG
+726 LIVISG
-732 SAFASESPGFV
+732 EGFRLYTGDPCDIGNN
-743 FMSSLMNWNPSECFN
+743 SIP
-758 MKNPFFIEYVL
+758 IEYVL
-769 FKNVPWGNTCNCSFS
+769 FKNVLIGLNLGCYC
-784 GYVLKNCVFNNQN
+784 LKNCIFDKGDLGLPRNCRHNQ
-797 CKRYYDG
+797 CD
-804 CFFPG
+804 FFDCSMDLSTLSSS
-809 YMSIVEK
+809 YIKE
-816 CNFSDMRF
+816 CNFSNIF
-824 SYCSAPQSVNCNYSA
+824 SIRSSSYPFDNAE
-839 LSARELRNGC
+839 R
-849 FRYLDEYNDSW
+849 
-860 LIENNYLNPV
+860 NNYLMPV
-870 YYEWDNCYSYLA
+870 FVQNRKHYIYMWSD
-882 SFHIS
+882 HDS

-903 ESIVRRYVW
+903 ESIVRRYVY

-927 MLKRPNKEAHGCVWK
+927 MLTRPNKEAHGCVWK

-985 MGLQEPYTQTVINQD
+985 MGLQEPYTQTAINED

-1007 SVSVYTAYLDIDGKM
+1007 SVSVYTAYLEIDGKM

-1030 AVTGAKDHDHFD
+1030 VVTGAKDHDHFD

-1072 VNLSWNTTDV
+1072 VNLSWNTKDV

-1306 VSDIKLSDAMG
+1306 VSEIKLSDAMG

-1377 GNYNADAT
+1377 GSYNADAT

-1393 SGDGYCTGLYFLSLY
+1393 SGDGYSTGLYFLSLY
-1408 VDGKLMQTSRV
+1408 VDGKLMQTSCV

>member
-150 EMNEVEYAEPNYLA
+150 EVSEVEYAEPNYLA

-197 LWNMSLADAKRP
+197 LWNMPLADAKRP

-263 IINDGMDGNGHGT
+263 IISDGMDGNGHGT

-283 AVGGNGIGITGAN
+283 AVGNNGIGITGAN

-304 KVMGDDGTGDVATIV
+304 KVMGDDGTGDIATIV

-333 SMSLGSS
+333 SMSLGGS
-340 VNSSAQYQALSK
+340 VNSSAEYQALSK

-366 IGASIYDPLQPTF
+366 KGLSIYDEPLQQQPTF

-389 MASGQNGQ
+389 MASGYDGQ

-414 ANTDATYSGNV
+414 ANTDATYSGSL
-425 GLGAIGEF
+425 GFGAIGEF

-488 FGDMAEAKMK
+488 FGDMAEAKVK

-601 KIKIGEKVNDGY
+601 KIRIGEKVNDGY

-640 VVNAVEIGGMITKN
+640 VVNAVEIGGMIKEN

-693 SVTTRIDYNYENKQ
+693 SVTTVFNNEDVEGNYVGKHI
-707 YFLDEENSGK
+707 DEEHSGK
-717 LIMKGAPDS
+717 LIMHGTPDS
-726 LIVLDG
+726 LIVIDG
-732 SAFASESPGFV
+732 SACEGF
-743 FMSSLMNWNPSECFN
+743 SLTSAEGEVSY
-758 MKNPFFIEYVL
+758 KNLIPIEYVL
-769 FKNVPWGNTCNCSFS
+769 FKDLRISHS
-784 GYVLKNCVFNNQN
+784 
-797 CKRYYDG
+797 G
-804 CFFPG
+804 CFGG
-809 YMSIVEK
+809 YCLRNCIVDNACIGWTFFLRGAWLENSI
-816 CNFSDMRF
+816 FSDINMNYF
-824 SYCSAPQSVNCNYSA
+824 SDLSKLKECIFLHIISIYQNESFYNYST
-839 LSARELRNGC
+839 SEG
-849 FRYLDEYNDSW
+849 
-860 LIENNYLNPV
+860 NNYLTPV
-870 YYEWDNCYSYLA
+870 LYKGNDDFRYQNLYSD
-882 SFHIS
+882 HDT
-887 PTTITFE
+887 PTTVTFE

-903 ESIVRRYVW
+903 ESIVRKYVW

-927 MLKRPNKEAHGCVWK
+927 MLTRPNKEAHGCVWK

-985 MGLQEPYTQTVINQD
+985 MGLQEPYTQTAINKD

-1030 AVTGAKDHDHFD
+1030 VVTGAKDHDHFD

-1222 VSSTAT
+1222 VNSTAT

-1377 GNYNADAT
+1377 GSYNADAA

-1393 SGDGYCTGLYFLSLY
+1393 SGDGYSTGLYFLRLY

>member
-15 AAVMLLVAAPSFA
+15 AAVLLLVAAPSFA

-134 DTAKVKHVHEA
+134 DTAKVKHVYEA

-150 EMNEVEYAEPNYLA
+150 EVSEVEYAEPNYLA

-197 LWNMSLADAKRP
+197 LWNEPLADAKRP

-263 IINDGMDGNGHGT
+263 IISDGMDGNGHGT

-296 PNAKILPI
+296 PNAMILPI
-304 KVMGDDGTGDVATIV
+304 KVMGDDGTGDIATIV

-333 SMSLGSS
+333 SMSLGGGYST
-340 VNSSAQYQALSK
+340 AEYQALSK

-366 IGASIYDPLQPTF
+366 SGKSIYDTRDPSGLLF

-397 RASYSNY
+397 RAGYSNF
-404 DPDGPFYTKY
+404 DPDGPFYTQY
-414 ANTDATYSGNV
+414 ANTDRNYSQKDNTS
-425 GLGAIGEF
+425 LGEF

-498 GTDVFDAKAAVSYD
+498 GTDVFDAKAAISYD

-626 SGEPMHTHQRAYID
+626 SGELMHTHQRAYID
-640 VVNAVEIGGMITKN
+640 VVNAVEIGGMLTEN

-660 VHYRVTKPIAVPKG
+660 VHYRVTKNIAVPKG

-693 SVTTRIDYNYENKQ
+693 SVATQINWRYVNNKTE
-707 YFLDEENSGK
+707 YYVDEEKSGK
-717 LIMKGAPDS
+717 LIMQGTPDS
-726 LIVLDG
+726 LIVFGGDEKQINLILG
-732 SAFASESPGFV
+732 ETLCSIEESTP
-743 FMSSLMNWNPSECFN
+743 
-758 MKNPFFIEYVL
+758 IEYVL
-769 FKNVPWGNTCNCSFS
+769 FKNVENENIFG
-784 GYVLKNCVFNNQN
+784 GYYLKNCVFDNYHSQ
-797 CKRYYDG
+797 
-804 CFFPG
+804 CFPTLECWA
-809 YMSIVEK
+809 EK
-816 CNFSDMRF
+816 CNYSNVYVRYNNLEYGLKECNISAFSTDL
-824 SYCSAPQSVNCNYSA
+824 SYNYYYY
-839 LSARELRNGC
+839 RG
-849 FRYLDEYNDSW
+849 Y
-860 LIENNYLNPV
+860 IEGNNYLTPV
-870 YYEWDNCYSYLA
+870 NYIHNEFDVYLWSEYST
-882 SFHIS
+882 
-887 PTTITFE
+887 PTTVTFE

-985 MGLQEPYTQTVINQD
+985 MGLQEPYTQTSINQD

-1030 AVTGAKDHDHFD
+1030 VVTGAKDHDHFD

-1103 AKINTSLLSP
+1103 TKINTSLLSP

-1152 PLTAQKGDANGSMSV
+1152 PLTVQKGDANGSMSV

-1255 KAVITPLEALDGME
+1255 KAVITPLEALNGME
-1269 KVLTQMN
+1269 NVLTQMN

-1358 KEGCKQAKF
+1358 KDGCKQAKF

-1377 GNYNADAT
+1377 GSYNADAT

-1393 SGDGYCTGLYFLSLY
+1393 SGDGYATGLYFLSLY
-1408 VDGKLMQTSRV
+1408 VDGKLMQTSRI

>member
-1 MNMFTMR
+1 M
-8 TIKRLLL
+8 
-15 AAVMLLVAAPSFA
+15 
-28 QMVSNNNEDGV
+28 
-39 NKPTREARFR
+39 
-49 PYREGQVI
+49 I

-72 GKFKTSAVSAVDRV
+72 DKFKTSAVSAVDRV

-150 EMNEVEYAEPNYLA
+150 EVSEVEYAEPNYLA

-197 LWNMSLADAKRP
+197 LWDMPLADAKRP

-263 IINDGMDGNGHGT
+263 IISDGMDGNGHGT

-283 AVGGNGIGITGAN
+283 AVGNNGIGITGAN
-296 PNAKILPI
+296 PNAMILPI

-333 SMSLGSS
+333 SMSLGGGKST
-340 VNSSAQYQALSK
+340 AEYQALSK

-366 IGASIYDPLQPTF
+366 SGVSIYDILRGGLKF

-397 RASYSNY
+397 RAGYSNY
-404 DPDGPFYTKY
+404 DPDGPFYTQY
-414 ANTDATYSGNV
+414 ANTDRNYSQKDNTS
-425 GLGAIGEF
+425 LGEF

-462 ATPLVAGAL
+462 ATPFVAGAL

-601 KIKIGEKVNDGY
+601 KIKIGEEVNDGY

-626 SGEPMHTHQRAYID
+626 SGELMHTHQHAYID
-640 VVNAVEIGGMITKN
+640 VMNAVEIGGMITEN

-693 SVTTRIDYNYENKQ
+693 SVTTSFDYKYIDGKFGGYYV
-707 YFLDEENSGK
+707 DEEKSGK
-717 LIMKGAPDS
+717 LVIQGTPDS
-726 LIVLDG
+726 LIVIDG
-732 SAFASESPGFV
+732 SACEGF
-743 FMSSLMNWNPSECFN
+743 SLTSAECEVSC
-758 MKNPFFIEYVL
+758 KNLIPIEYVL
-769 FKNVPWGNTCNCSFS
+769 FKDLRISNS
-784 GYVLKNCVFNNQN
+784 
-797 CKRYYDG
+797 G
-804 CFFPG
+804 CFGG
-809 YMSIVEK
+809 YCLRNCIVDNAHIWYTFFLHNAWLENSI
-816 CNFSDMRF
+816 FSDINMKWF
-824 SYCSAPQSVNCNYSA
+824 SDLSKLKECIFLNIISNFQDKSFYNYST
-839 LSARELRNGC
+839 SEG
-849 FRYLDEYNDSW
+849 
-860 LIENNYLNPV
+860 NNYLTPV
-870 YYEWDNCYSYLA
+870 LYKGNDDFRYQNLYSN
-882 SFHIS
+882 HRT
-887 PTTITFE
+887 PTTVTFE

-903 ESIVRRYVW
+903 ESIVRKYVY
-912 DIEKGQGFGYFDLSN
+912 DIERGQGFGYFDLSN
-927 MLKRPNKEAHGCVWK
+927 MLTRPNKEAHGCVWK

-985 MGLQEPYTQTVINQD
+985 MGLQEPYTQTAINQD

-1060 STGMMAEAGLGK
+1060 STGMVAEAGLGK

-1348 SQLTVPYVVG
+1348 SQLSVPYVVG

-1377 GNYNADAT
+1377 GSFNADAT

-1393 SGDGYCTGLYFLSLY
+1393 SGDGYSAGLYFLSLY

>member
-15 AAVMLLVAAPSFA
+15 AALMLLVAVPSFA
-28 QMVSNNNEDGV
+28 QMVSNNNEDDV

-150 EMNEVEYAEPNYLA
+150 EVSEVEYAEPNYLA

-184 SEQWAPAAINLPA
+184 CEQWAPAAINLPA
-197 LWNMSLADAKRP
+197 LWNMPLADAKRP

-263 IINDGMDGNGHGT
+263 IISDGMDGNGHGT

-283 AVGGNGIGITGAN
+283 AVGNNGIGITGAN

-304 KVMGDDGTGDVATIV
+304 KVMDDDGTGDVATIV

-333 SMSLGSS
+333 SMSLGGG
-340 VNSSAQYQALSK
+340 NSTAEYQALSK

-366 IGASIYDPLQPTF
+366 NGASIYALGQPTF

-389 MASGQNGQ
+389 MASVQNGQ

-404 DPDGPFYTKY
+404 DPDGPFYTQY
-414 ANTDATYSGNV
+414 ANTDRSYSQKDDTS
-425 GLGAIGEF
+425 LGEF

-488 FGDMAEAKMK
+488 FGDMAEAKIK
-498 GTDVFDAKAAVSYD
+498 GTDVFDAKTAVSYD

-601 KIKIGEKVNDGY
+601 KIKISEKVNDGY
-613 TIPLTFDFTCDNM
+613 TIPLAFDFICDNM

-640 VVNAVEIGGMITKN
+640 VVNAVEIGGMLTKN

-693 SVTTRIDYNYENKQ
+693 SVTTVFNNNDVEGNYVGKHI
-707 YFLDEENSGK
+707 DEEYSGK
-717 LIMKGAPDS
+717 LIMQGTPDS
-726 LIVLDG
+726 LIVIDG
-732 SAFASESPGFV
+732 SACEGF
-743 FMSSLMNWNPSECFN
+743 SLTSAEGEVLY
-758 MKNPFFIEYVL
+758 KNLMPIEYVL
-769 FKNVPWGNTCNCSFS
+769 FKDLRISNRGCFGGYCLRNCIVDNAHIWYTSFLHNAWLENSIFSDINMCWFS
-784 GYVLKNCVFNNQN
+784 GLSNLKECIFLNII
-797 CKRYYDG
+797 
-804 CFFPG
+804 
-809 YMSIVEK
+809 SIYQDK
-816 CNFSDMRF
+816 SF
-824 SYCSAPQSVNCNYSA
+824 YNYST
-839 LSARELRNGC
+839 SEG
-849 FRYLDEYNDSW
+849 
-860 LIENNYLNPV
+860 NNYLTPV
-870 YYEWDNCYSYLA
+870 LYKGNDDFRYQNLYSD
-882 SFHIS
+882 HRT
-887 PTTITFE
+887 PTTVTFE

-903 ESIVRRYVW
+903 ESIVRKYVW

-927 MLKRPNKEAHGCVWK
+927 MLTRPSREAHGCVWK

-985 MGLQEPYTQTVINQD
+985 MGLQEPYTQTAINQD

-1030 AVTGAKDHDHFD
+1030 VVTGAKDHDHFD

-1103 AKINTSLLSP
+1103 AKINTTLISP

-1377 GNYNADAT
+1377 GSFNADAT

-1393 SGDGYCTGLYFLSLY
+1393 SGDGYSTGLYFLSLY

>member
-8 TIKRLLL
+8 TIKRMLL
-15 AAVMLLVAAPSFA
+15 AALMLLVAAPSFA

-86 MNALGVAEA
+86 MNALGVADA

-145 VEMLK
+145 VEMFK
-150 EMNEVEYAEPNYLA
+150 EVSEVEYAEPNYLA

-197 LWNMSLADAKRP
+197 LWNMPLADAKRP

-263 IINDGMDGNGHGT
+263 IIGDGMDGNGHGT

-283 AVGGNGIGITGAN
+283 AVGDNGIGITGAN
-296 PNAKILPI
+296 PDAKILPI
-304 KVMGDDGTGDVATIV
+304 KVMDDDGTGDIATIV

-340 VNSSAQYQALSK
+340 INSSAQYQALSK

-366 IGASIYDPLQPTF
+366 SGKSIYDTRDPSGLLF

-397 RASYSNY
+397 RAGYSNF
-404 DPDGPFYTKY
+404 DPDGPFYTQY
-414 ANTDATYSGNV
+414 ANTDRSYSQKDNT
-425 GLGAIGEF
+425 LLGEF

-535 DGNADAGETIAI
+535 DGNADVGETIAI

-601 KIKIGEKVNDGY
+601 KIKIGENVNDGY

-626 SGEPMHTHQRAYID
+626 SGEPMHTQQRAYID
-640 VVNAVEIGGMITKN
+640 VVYAVEIGGMITKN

-693 SVTTRIDYNYENKQ
+693 SVTTVLKDKYVDGNYVVRTI
-707 YFLDEENSGK
+707 DEENSGK
-717 LIMKGAPDS
+717 LIMQGTPDS
-726 LIVLDG
+726 MIVLDG
-732 SAFASESPGFV
+732 EEKHVKLLFGE
-743 FMSSLMNWNPSECFN
+743 N
-758 MKNPFFIEYVL
+758 MCSIEGSIPIEYVL
-769 FKNVPWGNTCNCSFS
+769 FKNVIDKKNLFG
-784 GYVLKNCVFNNQN
+784 GYYFKNCVFDNYNSL
-797 CKRYYDG
+797 
-804 CFFPG
+804 FFPTLECWA
-809 YMSIVEK
+809 EK
-816 CNFSDMRF
+816 CNYSNVDVGYDNYRFGLKECNISAFSTGLD
-824 SYCSAPQSVNCNYSA
+824 YNYYYY
-839 LSARELRNGC
+839 LYGDLRG
-849 FRYLDEYNDSW
+849 YLEG
-860 LIENNYLNPV
+860 NNYLTPV
-870 YYEWDNCYSYLA
+870 YNEGKKGYVYMWSNHD
-882 SFHIS
+882 S
-887 PTTITFE
+887 PTTVTFE

-903 ESIVRRYVW
+903 ESIVRKYVW
-912 DIEKGQGFGYFDLSN
+912 DIERGQGFGYFDLSN
-927 MLKRPNKEAHGCVWK
+927 MLTRPNKVAHGCVWK
-942 VVVDGYDAQDDFDE
+942 VVVNGYDAQDDFDE

-985 MGLQEPYTQTVINQD
+985 MGLQEPYTQTSINED

-1007 SVSVYTAYLDIDGKM
+1007 SVSVYTAFLDIDGKM

-1030 AVTGAKDHDHFD
+1030 VVTGAKDHDHFD

-1103 AKINTSLLSP
+1103 AKINSTLLSP
-1113 TDDSYTDTDVVP
+1113 TDDSYTDTEVVP

-1240 PVALGGLQVMVEADE
+1240 PVALGGLQVMLEADE
-1255 KAVITPLEALDGME
+1255 KAVITPLDALDGME

-1286 MSGKTIAAG
+1286 MSGKTIEAG

-1393 SGDGYCTGLYFLSLY
+1393 SGDGYSTGLYFLSLY

>member
-15 AAVMLLVAAPSFA
+15 AAVPLLVAAPSFA

-150 EMNEVEYAEPNYLA
+150 EVSEVEYAEPNYLA
-164 FISADGA
+164 FISADGV

-197 LWNMSLADAKRP
+197 LWNLPLADAKRP

-263 IINDGMDGNGHGT
+263 IISDGMDGNGHGT

-283 AVGGNGIGITGAN
+283 AVGGNGIGVTGAN

-304 KVMGDDGTGDVATIV
+304 KVMDDDGTGDVATIV

-333 SMSLGSS
+333 SMSLGGAKST
-340 VNSSAQYQALSK
+340 AEYQALSK

-366 IGASIYDPLQPTF
+366 SGASIYTLGQPTF

-404 DPDGPFYTKY
+404 DPDGPFYTQY
-414 ANTDATYSGNV
+414 ANTDRNYSQKDDTS
-425 GLGAIGEF
+425 LGEF

-471 SRMLQ
+471 SRILQ

-640 VVNAVEIGGMITKN
+640 VVNAVEIGGMITEN

-660 VHYRVTKPIAVPKG
+660 VHYRVTKNLAVPKG
-674 VTLTIKPGTVLK
+674 VTLTIKPGAVIK
-686 FEDGTGI
+686 FDDGTGI
-693 SVTTRIDYNYENKQ
+693 SVTTEIKRNYVNRQWE
-707 YFLDEENSGK
+707 YSFDEEKSGK
-717 LIMKGAPDS
+717 LIMQGTPDS
-726 LIVLDG
+726 LIVIDG
-732 SAFASESPGFV
+732 SECENQGLLIYTATTIYQTS
-743 FMSSLMNWNPSECFN
+743 NPI
-758 MKNPFFIEYVL
+758 PIEYVL
-769 FKNVPWGNTCNCSFS
+769 FENVNNYNSVLG
-784 GYVLKNCVFNNQN
+784 GYILKNCIID
-797 CKRYYDG
+797 KAYSGSR
-804 CFFPG
+804 
-809 YMSIVEK
+809 IVNAAWSQK
-816 CNFSDMRF
+816 CNFLESYIRDIPTLDCLKECNFSHIYSDSRF
-824 SYCSAPQSVNCNYSA
+824 SNCSYSYPTETN
-839 LSARELRNGC
+839 STEG
-849 FRYLDEYNDSW
+849 
-860 LIENNYLNPV
+860 NNYLTPV
-870 YYEWDNCYSYLA
+870 CDKKNKIYKYLH
-882 SFHIS
+882 SVHIN
-887 PTTITFE
+887 PTTVTFE

-912 DIEKGQGFGYFDLSN
+912 DVEKGVGFGYYDLSN

-985 MGLQEPYTQTVINQD
+985 MGLQEPYTQTAINQD

-1113 TDDSYTDTDVVP
+1113 TDDSYTDTDVLP

-1197 NAVDIFDV
+1197 NMVDIFDV

-1358 KEGCKQAKF
+1358 KEGSKQAKF

-1377 GNYNADAT
+1377 GSFNADAT

-1393 SGDGYCTGLYFLSLY
+1393 SGDGYSTGLYFLSLY

>member
-150 EMNEVEYAEPNYLA
+150 EVSEVEYAEPNYLA

-197 LWNMSLADAKRP
+197 LWNMPLADAKRP

-227 NIWTNEKEANGSDFE
+227 NIWTNDKEANGSDFE

-263 IINDGMDGNGHGT
+263 IIGDGMDGNGHGT

-283 AVGGNGIGITGAN
+283 AVGNNGIGITGAN

-333 SMSLGSS
+333 SMSLGGS
-340 VNSSAQYQALSK
+340 VNSSAEYQALSK

-366 IGASIYDPLQPTF
+366 SGKSIYDLVLGQPTF

-498 GTDVFDAKAAVSYD
+498 GTDVFDAKAAISYD

-626 SGEPMHTHQRAYID
+626 SGELMHTHQRAYID
-640 VVNAVEIGGMITKN
+640 VVNAVEIGGMLTEN

-660 VHYRVTKPIAVPKG
+660 VHYRVTKNIAVPKG

-693 SVTTRIDYNYENKQ
+693 SVATQINWRYVNNKTE
-707 YFLDEENSGK
+707 YYVDEEKSGK
-717 LIMKGAPDS
+717 LIMQGTPDS
-726 LIVLDG
+726 LIVFGGDEKQINLILG
-732 SAFASESPGFV
+732 ETLCSIEESTP
-743 FMSSLMNWNPSECFN
+743 
-758 MKNPFFIEYVL
+758 IEYVL
-769 FKNVPWGNTCNCSFS
+769 FKNVENENIFG
-784 GYVLKNCVFNNQN
+784 GYYLKNCVFDNYHSQ
-797 CKRYYDG
+797 
-804 CFFPG
+804 CFPTLECWA
-809 YMSIVEK
+809 EK
-816 CNFSDMRF
+816 CNYSNVYVRYNNLEYGLKECNISAFSTDL
-824 SYCSAPQSVNCNYSA
+824 SYNYYYY
-839 LSARELRNGC
+839 RG
-849 FRYLDEYNDSW
+849 Y
-860 LIENNYLNPV
+860 IEGNNYLTPV
-870 YYEWDNCYSYLA
+870 NYIHNEFDVYLW
-882 SFHIS
+882 SEHS
-887 PTTITFE
+887 TPTTVTFE

-985 MGLQEPYTQTVINQD
+985 MGLQEPYTQTSINQD

-1030 AVTGAKDHDHFD
+1030 VVTGAKDHDHFD

-1103 AKINTSLLSP
+1103 TKINTSLLSP

-1255 KAVITPLEALDGME
+1255 KAVITPLEALNGME
-1269 KVLTQMN
+1269 NVLTQMN

-1358 KEGCKQAKF
+1358 KDGCKQAKF

-1377 GNYNADAT
+1377 GSYNADAT

-1393 SGDGYCTGLYFLSLY
+1393 SGDGYATGLYFLSLY
-1408 VDGKLMQTSRV
+1408 VDGKLMQTSRI

>member
-1 MNMFTMR
+1 M
-8 TIKRLLL
+8 
-15 AAVMLLVAAPSFA
+15 
-28 QMVSNNNEDGV
+28 
-39 NKPTREARFR
+39 
-49 PYREGQVI
+49 I

-72 GKFKTSAVSAVDRV
+72 DKFKTSAVSAVDRV

-150 EMNEVEYAEPNYLA
+150 EVSEVEYAEPNYLA

-197 LWNMSLADAKRP
+197 LWDMPLADAKRP

-263 IINDGMDGNGHGT
+263 IISDGMDGNGHGT

-283 AVGGNGIGITGAN
+283 AVGNNGIGITGAN
-296 PNAKILPI
+296 PNAMILPI

-333 SMSLGSS
+333 SMSLGGGKST
-340 VNSSAQYQALSK
+340 AEYQALSK

-366 IGASIYDPLQPTF
+366 SGVSIYDILRGGLKF

-397 RASYSNY
+397 RAGYSNY
-404 DPDGPFYTKY
+404 DPDGPFYTQY
-414 ANTDATYSGNV
+414 ANTDRNYSQKDNTS
-425 GLGAIGEF
+425 LGEF

-462 ATPLVAGAL
+462 ATPFVAGAL

-601 KIKIGEKVNDGY
+601 KIKIGEEVNDGY

-626 SGEPMHTHQRAYID
+626 SGELMHTHQHAYID
-640 VVNAVEIGGMITKN
+640 VMNAVEIGGMITEN

-693 SVTTRIDYNYENKQ
+693 SVTTSFDYKYIDGKFGEYYV
-707 YFLDEENSGK
+707 DEEKSGK
-717 LIMKGAPDS
+717 LVIQGTPDS
-726 LIVLDG
+726 LIVIDG
-732 SAFASESPGFV
+732 SACEGF
-743 FMSSLMNWNPSECFN
+743 SLTSAECEVSC
-758 MKNPFFIEYVL
+758 KNLIPIEYVL
-769 FKNVPWGNTCNCSFS
+769 FKDLRISNS
-784 GYVLKNCVFNNQN
+784 
-797 CKRYYDG
+797 G
-804 CFFPG
+804 CFGG
-809 YMSIVEK
+809 YCLRNCIVDNAHIWYTFFLHNAWLENSI
-816 CNFSDMRF
+816 FSDINMKWF
-824 SYCSAPQSVNCNYSA
+824 SDLSKLKECIFLNIISNFQDKSFYNYST
-839 LSARELRNGC
+839 SEG
-849 FRYLDEYNDSW
+849 
-860 LIENNYLNPV
+860 NNYLTPV
-870 YYEWDNCYSYLA
+870 LYKGNDDFRYQNLYSN
-882 SFHIS
+882 HRT
-887 PTTITFE
+887 PTTVTFE

-903 ESIVRRYVW
+903 ESIVRKYVY
-912 DIEKGQGFGYFDLSN
+912 DIERGQGFGYFDLSN
-927 MLKRPNKEAHGCVWK
+927 MLTRPNKEAHGCVWK

-985 MGLQEPYTQTVINQD
+985 MGLQEPYTQTAINQD

-1060 STGMMAEAGLGK
+1060 STGMVAEAGLGK

-1348 SQLTVPYVVG
+1348 SQLSVPYVVG

-1377 GNYNADAT
+1377 GSFNADAT

-1393 SGDGYCTGLYFLSLY
+1393 SGDGYSAGLYFLSLY

>member
-122 EPDLSQLYCLSF
+122 EPDLSQLYCLNF

-150 EMNEVEYAEPNYLA
+150 DVSEVEYAEPNYLA

-197 LWNMSLADAKRP
+197 LWNMPLADAKRP

-263 IINDGMDGNGHGT
+263 IISDGMDGNGHGT

-283 AVGGNGIGITGAN
+283 AVGNNGIGITGAN
-296 PNAKILPI
+296 PNAMILPI

-333 SMSLGSS
+333 SMSLGGG
-340 VNSSAQYQALSK
+340 NSTAEYQALSK

-366 IGASIYDPLQPTF
+366 NGLNIYVFPDQPTF

-397 RASYSNY
+397 RAGYSNY

-414 ANTDATYSGNV
+414 ANTDRNYSQKDDTS
-425 GLGAIGEF
+425 LGEF

-440 PGTGIMSTLPG
+440 PGTGVMSTLPG

-640 VVNAVEIGGMITKN
+640 VVNAVEIGGMLTEN

-660 VHYRVTKPIAVPKG
+660 VHYRVTKNIAVPKG

-693 SVTTRIDYNYENKQ
+693 SVTTVLKDKYVDGQWEY
-707 YFLDEENSGK
+707 YVDEENSGK
-717 LIMKGAPDS
+717 LIMQGTPDS

-732 SAFASESPGFV
+732 SWDESEYGRKG
-743 FMSSLMNWNPSECFN
+743 MLIILGAELSSKDISIP
-758 MKNPFFIEYVL
+758 IEYVL
-769 FKNVPWGNTCNCSFS
+769 FKN
-784 GYVLKNCVFNNQN
+784 QN
-797 CKRYYDG
+797 CKNSCYEFGGYKLNNCIFDKV
-804 CFFPG
+804 FFRDYLASG
-809 YMSIVEK
+809 GRFLS
-816 CNFSDMRF
+816 CNFLNF
-824 SYCSAPQSVNCNYSA
+824 TIGCPQSWGITEGCNFLNISTRFGNPEYDTYD
-839 LSARELRNGC
+839 
-849 FRYLDEYNDSW
+849 FRHTEGNVYLTPIYGEKGKR
-860 LIENNYLNPV
+860 
-870 YYEWDNCYSYLA
+870 YSYLW
-882 SFHIS
+882 SNHS
-887 PTTITFE
+887 TPTTVTFE

-912 DIEKGQGFGYFDLSN
+912 DFEKGQGFGYFDLSN
-927 MLKRPNKEAHGCVWK
+927 MLTRPNKEAHGCVWK

-985 MGLQEPYTQTVINQD
+985 MGLQEPYTQTAINQD

-1255 KAVITPLEALDGME
+1255 KAVITPLEALNGME

-1367 VMTDVMGRTV
+1367 VITDVMGRTV

-1393 SGDGYCTGLYFLSLY
+1393 SGDGYSTGLYFLSLY

>member
-1 MNMFTMR
+1 M
-8 TIKRLLL
+8 
-15 AAVMLLVAAPSFA
+15 
-28 QMVSNNNEDGV
+28 

-72 GKFKTSAVSAVDRV
+72 DKFKTSAVSAVDRV

-150 EMNEVEYAEPNYLA
+150 EVSEVEYAEPNYLA

-197 LWNMSLADAKRP
+197 LWDMPLADAKRP

-263 IINDGMDGNGHGT
+263 IISDGMDGNGHGT

-283 AVGGNGIGITGAN
+283 AVGNNGIGITGAN
-296 PNAKILPI
+296 PNAMILPI

-333 SMSLGSS
+333 SMSLGGGKST
-340 VNSSAQYQALSK
+340 AEYQALSK

-366 IGASIYDPLQPTF
+366 SGVSIYDILRGGLKF

-397 RASYSNY
+397 RAGYSNY
-404 DPDGPFYTKY
+404 DPDGPFYTQY
-414 ANTDATYSGNV
+414 ANTDRNYSQKDNTS
-425 GLGAIGEF
+425 LGEF

-462 ATPLVAGAL
+462 ATPFVAGAL

-601 KIKIGEKVNDGY
+601 KIKIGEEVNDGY

-626 SGEPMHTHQRAYID
+626 SGELMHTHQHAYID
-640 VVNAVEIGGMITKN
+640 VMNAVEIGGMITEN

-693 SVTTRIDYNYENKQ
+693 SVTTSFDYKYIDGKFGGYYV
-707 YFLDEENSGK
+707 DEEKSGK
-717 LIMKGAPDS
+717 LVIQGTPDS
-726 LIVLDG
+726 LIVIDG
-732 SAFASESPGFV
+732 SACEGF
-743 FMSSLMNWNPSECFN
+743 SLTSAECEVSC
-758 MKNPFFIEYVL
+758 KNLIPIEYVL
-769 FKNVPWGNTCNCSFS
+769 FKDLRISNS
-784 GYVLKNCVFNNQN
+784 
-797 CKRYYDG
+797 G
-804 CFFPG
+804 CFGG
-809 YMSIVEK
+809 YCLRNCIVDNAHIWYTFFLHNAWLENSI
-816 CNFSDMRF
+816 FSDINMKWF
-824 SYCSAPQSVNCNYSA
+824 SDLSKLKECIFLNIISNFQDKSFYNYST
-839 LSARELRNGC
+839 SEG
-849 FRYLDEYNDSW
+849 
-860 LIENNYLNPV
+860 NNYLTPV
-870 YYEWDNCYSYLA
+870 LYKGNDDFRYQNLYSN
-882 SFHIS
+882 HRT
-887 PTTITFE
+887 PTTVTFE

-903 ESIVRRYVW
+903 ESIVRKYVY
-912 DIEKGQGFGYFDLSN
+912 DIERGQGFGYFDLSN
-927 MLKRPNKEAHGCVWK
+927 MLTRPNKEAHGCVWK

-985 MGLQEPYTQTVINQD
+985 MGLQEPYTQTAINQD

-1060 STGMMAEAGLGK
+1060 STGMVAEAGLGK

-1348 SQLTVPYVVG
+1348 SQLSVPYVVG

-1377 GNYNADAT
+1377 GSFNADAT

-1393 SGDGYCTGLYFLSLY
+1393 SGDGYSAGLYFLSLY

>member
-150 EMNEVEYAEPNYLA
+150 EVSEVEYAEPNYLA

-197 LWNMSLADAKRP
+197 LWNTPLVDAKRP

-263 IINDGMDGNGHGT
+263 IIGDGMDGNGHGT

-283 AVGGNGIGITGAN
+283 AVGNNGIGITGAN

-366 IGASIYDPLQPTF
+366 SGASIYAPGQPTF

-389 MASGQNGQ
+389 MASAQNGQ

-488 FGDMAEAKMK
+488 FGDMAEAKIK

-613 TIPLTFDFTCDNM
+613 TIPLTFDFTCDKL

-640 VVNAVEIGGMITKN
+640 VVNAVEIGGMITEN

-693 SVTTRIDYNYENKQ
+693 SVTTIMDYNYVNGQEE
-707 YFLDEENSGK
+707 YYVDEENSGK
-717 LIMKGAPDS
+717 LIMQGTPDS
-726 LIVLDG
+726 LIVIDG
-732 SAFASESPGFV
+732 SACEKKGLSIRLGTGST
-743 FMSSLMNWNPSECFN
+743 LT
-758 MKNPFFIEYVL
+758 MKNPKTIEYVL
-769 FKNVPWGNTCNCSFS
+769 FCNLSENTISPYIPSTFG
-784 GYVLKNCVFNNQN
+784 GYLLKNCI
-797 CKRYYDG
+797 YDNLIGYRMPG
-804 CFFPG
+804 CSDL
-809 YMSIVEK
+809 MLK
-816 CNFSDMRF
+816 CNLFNICLHYTGVKNIEDCNLLNFTSLSNLSNGYSVPV
-824 SYCSAPQSVNCNYSA
+824 SY
-839 LSARELRNGC
+839 GG
-849 FRYLDEYNDSW
+849 
-860 LIENNYLNPV
+860 NNYLEPLYNKNN
-870 YYEWDNCYSYLA
+870 ETFAFLSNDDT
-882 SFHIS
+882 S
-887 PTTITFE
+887 PTTVTFE

-903 ESIVRRYVW
+903 ESIVRQYVY

-927 MLKRPNKEAHGCVWK
+927 MLTRPNKEAHGCVWK

-985 MGLQEPYTQTVINQD
+985 MGLQEPYTQTAINQD

-1030 AVTGAKDHDHFD
+1030 VVTGAKDHDHFD

-1103 AKINTSLLSP
+1103 AKINSTLLSP
-1113 TDDSYTDTDVVP
+1113 TDDSYTDTEVVP

-1269 KVLTQMN
+1269 KVLTQIN

-1377 GNYNADAT
+1377 GSFNVDAT

-1393 SGDGYCTGLYFLSLY
+1393 SGDGYSTGLYFLSLY

>member
-8 TIKRLLL
+8 TIKRLLP

-108 KPRRAKAPNGRVVE
+108 KPRLAKAPNGRVVE

-134 DTAKVKHVHEA
+134 DTAKVKHVYEA

-150 EMNEVEYAEPNYLA
+150 EVSEVEYAEPNYLA

-197 LWNMSLADAKRP
+197 LWNMPLDDAKRP

-242 DDDNNGYCDDVHGW
+242 DDDNNGYFDDVHGW

-263 IINDGMDGNGHGT
+263 IISDGMDGNGHGT

-283 AVGGNGIGITGAN
+283 AVGDNGIGITGAN
-296 PNAKILPI
+296 PNAMILPI
-304 KVMGDDGTGDVATIV
+304 KVLGDDGTGDIATIV

-333 SMSLGSS
+333 SMSLGGV
-340 VNSSAQYQALSK
+340 VNSSAEYQALSK

-366 IGASIYDPLQPTF
+366 SGKSIYGPYQPTF

-404 DPDGPFYTKY
+404 DPDGPFYTQY
-414 ANTDATYSGNV
+414 ANTDRNYSQKDDTS
-425 GLGAIGEF
+425 LGEF

-476 VKGFDYA
+476 VKDFDYA

-498 GTDVFDAKAAVSYD
+498 GSDVFDAKAAVSYD
-512 ESNREVALR
+512 ESTREVALR
-521 LLAITID
+521 LLSITID

-535 DGNADAGETIAI
+535 DGNADIGETIAI

-568 PNVNDSAY
+568 PNMNDSAY

-601 KIKIGEKVNDGY
+601 KIRIGEKVNDGY
-613 TIPLTFDFTCDNM
+613 TIPLTFDFTCDKL
-626 SGEPMHTHQRAYID
+626 SGELMHTHQRAYID
-640 VVNAVEIGGMITKN
+640 VVNAVEIGGILTEN

-660 VHYRVTKPIAVPKG
+660 VHYRVTKNLAVPKG

-686 FEDGTGI
+686 FEDGIGI
-693 SVTTRIDYNYENKQ
+693 SVTTEIKSNYVNEQ
-707 YFLDEENSGK
+707 WEYSFDEENSGK
-717 LIMKGAPDS
+717 LIMQGTPDS

-732 SAFASESPGFV
+732 SENGF
-743 FMSSLMNWNPSECFN
+743 SINTNAPYTTEIERSIP
-758 MKNPFFIEYVL
+758 IEYV
-769 FKNVPWGNTCNCSFS
+769 FVNDVKNSNSYKGCFG
-784 GYVLKNCVFNNQN
+784 GYCLKNCIFDKGYYKAPIENAWSVRCVFSNNLV
-797 CKRYYDG
+797 YYPEH
-804 CFFPG
+804 FV
-809 YMSIVEK
+809 YNKE
-816 CNFSDMRF
+816 CNFVNNSTYWGN
-824 SYCSAPQSVNCNYSA
+824 SYDYFESERNNFLTPLCDLGRNDALKYKYLLSNHSAP
-839 LSARELRNGC
+839 
-849 FRYLDEYNDSW
+849 
-860 LIENNYLNPV
+860 
-870 YYEWDNCYSYLA
+870 
-882 SFHIS
+882 
-887 PTTITFE
+887 TTVTFE

-927 MLKRPNKEAHGCVWK
+927 MLTRPNKEAHGCVWK

-985 MGLQEPYTQTVINQD
+985 MGLQEPYTQTAINQD

-1007 SVSVYTAYLDIDGKM
+1007 SVSVYTAFLDIDGKM

-1030 AVTGAKDHDHFD
+1030 SVTGAKDHDHFD

-1216 AAPEAG
+1216 ATPEAG
-1222 VSSTAT
+1222 VSGIAT

-1348 SQLTVPYVVG
+1348 SRLTVPYVVG
-1358 KEGCKQAKF
+1358 KDGCKQAKF
-1367 VMTDVMGRTV
+1367 VMTDVMGRSV
-1377 GNYNADAT
+1377 GSFNADAT

-1393 SGDGYCTGLYFLSLY
+1393 SGDGYSTGLYFLSLY

>member
-15 AAVMLLVAAPSFA
+15 AAMMLLVAAPSFA

-150 EMNEVEYAEPNYLA
+150 EVSEVEYAEPNYLA

-197 LWNMSLADAKRP
+197 LWNTPLADTKRP

-242 DDDNNGYCDDVHGW
+242 DDDNNGFPDDVHGW

-263 IINDGMDGNGHGT
+263 IIGDGMDGNGHGT

-283 AVGGNGIGITGAN
+283 AVGDNGIGITGAN

-304 KVMGDDGTGDVATIV
+304 KVMDDDGTGDVATIV

-326 ASGANIL
+326 SSGANIL
-333 SMSLGSS
+333 SMSLGGG
-340 VNSSAQYQALSK
+340 NSTAEYQALSK

-366 IGASIYDPLQPTF
+366 SGKSIYDTRDPSGLLF

-389 MASGQNGQ
+389 MASGQSGQ

-404 DPDGPFYTKY
+404 DPDGPFYTQY
-414 ANTDATYSGNV
+414 ANTDRNYSQKDDTS
-425 GLGAIGEF
+425 LGEF

-476 VKGFDYA
+476 VKGYDYA

-660 VHYRVTKPIAVPKG
+660 VHYRVTKNLAVLKG

-686 FEDGTGI
+686 FEDNTGI
-693 SVTTRIDYNYENKQ
+693 SVTTKINDNYVNGQRE
-707 YFLDEENSGK
+707 YSVDEENSGK
-717 LIMKGAPDS
+717 LIMQGTPDS
-726 LIVLDG
+726 MIVLDG
-732 SAFASESPGFV
+732 EEKQVKLLLGEHMCSIEESIP
-743 FMSSLMNWNPSECFN
+743 
-758 MKNPFFIEYVL
+758 IEYVL
-769 FKNVPWGNTCNCSFS
+769 FKNVIDEKGNVFG
-784 GYVLKNCVFNNQN
+784 GYNGKNCVFDNYRSLN
-797 CKRYYDG
+797 
-804 CFFPG
+804 FP
-809 YMSIVEK
+809 SLECWAEK
-816 CNFSDMRF
+816 CN
-824 SYCSAPQSVNCNYSA
+824 YSNVFVH
-839 LSARELRNGC
+839 S
-849 FRYLDEYNDSW
+849 
-860 LIENNYLNPV
+860 NNYNYGLKECNISAISTDLNYHYYYHYYDNLRSYLEGNNHLAPV
-870 YYEWDNCYSYLA
+870 YNHTYNVVVKRYSYLW
-882 SFHIS
+882 SDHS
-887 PTTITFE
+887 TPTTITFE

-927 MLKRPNKEAHGCVWK
+927 MLTRPNKEAHGCVWK

-985 MGLQEPYTQTVINQD
+985 MGLQEPYTQTDINQD

-1216 AAPEAG
+1216 SAPEAG
-1222 VSSTAT
+1222 VNSTAT

-1377 GNYNADAT
+1377 GSFNADAT
-1385 MGEHTMVI
+1385 MGEHAMVI
-1393 SGDGYCTGLYFLSLY
+1393 SGDGYSTGLYFLSIY

>member
-15 AAVMLLVAAPSFA
+15 AALMLLVAVPSFA

-150 EMNEVEYAEPNYLA
+150 EVSEVEYAEPNYLA
-164 FISADGA
+164 FISADGT

-263 IINDGMDGNGHGT
+263 IISDGMDGNGHGT

-283 AVGGNGIGITGAN
+283 AVGNNGIGVTGAN

-304 KVMGDDGTGDVATIV
+304 KVMGDDGTGDIATIV

-333 SMSLGSS
+333 SMSLGGG
-340 VNSSAQYQALSK
+340 NSTAEYQALSK

-366 IGASIYDPLQPTF
+366 SRASIYAPGQPTF

-389 MASGQNGQ
+389 MASAQNGQ

-404 DPDGPFYTKY
+404 DPDGPFYTQY
-414 ANTDATYSGNV
+414 ANTDRNYSQKDNTS
-425 GLGAIGEF
+425 LGEF

-640 VVNAVEIGGMITKN
+640 VVNAVEIGGMLTKN
-654 TTLYPN
+654 TILYPN

-693 SVTTRIDYNYENKQ
+693 SVTTSIEEKYIEDEYVWYV
-707 YFLDEENSGK
+707 DEEESGK
-717 LIMKGAPDS
+717 LVVRGTPDS
-726 LIVLDG
+726 LIVFDG
-732 SAFASESPGFV
+732 SENPGGFTVRSRESRWGFQRINPL
-743 FMSSLMNWNPSECFN
+743 LM
-758 MKNPFFIEYVL
+758 EYVL
-769 FKNVPWGNTCNCSFS
+769 FKGARNVTLGGYSLINCIFNTGNSNRSFF
-784 GYVLKNCVFNNQN
+784 GIQYN
-797 CKRYYDG
+797 DW
-804 CFFPG
+804 
-809 YMSIVEK
+809 VEK
-816 CNFSDMRF
+816 SNFSDFIFSLDGYWYWDKFMDCNFS
-824 SYCSAPQSVNCNYSA
+824 S
-839 LSARELRNGC
+839 LSSFGNRGYECDNGC
-849 FRYLDEYNDSW
+849 LEG
-860 LIENNYLNPV
+860 NNYLSPI
-870 YYEWDNCYSYLA
+870 YYVNNCIYDAYLW
-882 SFHIS
+882 STDTR
-887 PTTITFE
+887 PCTITFE
-894 HPSYWGSSK
+894 QPSYWGSSK

-927 MLKRPNKEAHGCVWK
+927 MLTRPNKEAHSCVWK

-985 MGLQEPYTQTVINQD
+985 MGLQEPYTQTAINQD

-1030 AVTGAKDHDHFD
+1030 VVTGAKDYDHFD

-1082 NFDDMMGYNL
+1082 NFEDMMGYNL

-1103 AKINTSLLSP
+1103 AKINSTLLSP

-1139 LTQSAI
+1139 LNQSSI

-1197 NAVDIFDV
+1197 NMVDIFDV
-1205 VGTVNIITTPT
+1205 VLTVNIITTPT

-1367 VMTDVMGRTV
+1367 VITDVMGRTV
-1377 GNYNADAT
+1377 GSFNADAT

-1393 SGDGYCTGLYFLSLY
+1393 SGDGYSTGLYFLSLY

>member
-15 AAVMLLVAAPSFA
+15 AAQMLLVAVPSFA

-150 EMNEVEYAEPNYLA
+150 EVSEVEYAEPNYLA

-197 LWNMSLADAKRP
+197 LWNMPLADAKRP

-263 IINDGMDGNGHGT
+263 IISDGMDGNGHGT

-283 AVGGNGIGITGAN
+283 AVGNNGIGITGAN
-296 PNAKILPI
+296 PNALILPI
-304 KVMGDDGTGDVATIV
+304 KVMNDDGTGDIATIV

-333 SMSLGSS
+333 SMSLGGG
-340 VNSSAQYQALSK
+340 NSTAEYQALSK

-366 IGASIYDPLQPTF
+366 SGTSIYDIFGGGLQF

-397 RASYSNY
+397 RAGYSNF
-404 DPDGPFYTKY
+404 DPDGPFYTQY
-414 ANTDATYSGNV
+414 ANTDRNYSQKDNTS
-425 GLGAIGEF
+425 LGEF

-693 SVTTRIDYNYENKQ
+693 SVTTVLKEKYVDGNYVGRHID
-707 YFLDEENSGK
+707 DESSGK
-717 LIMKGAPDS
+717 LIMQGTPDS

-732 SAFASESPGFV
+732 MDGKFRF
-743 FMSSLMNWNPSECFN
+743 FSSRDFN
-758 MKNPFFIEYVL
+758 DFLSIENSIPVEYVF
-769 FKNVPWGNTCNCSFS
+769 FKNVSYAVDLLANNYFG
-784 GYVLKNCVFNNQN
+784 GYCLKNCIFDNVNSTAFPTLNCWADRCNFLNIEVFNNSL
-797 CKRYYDG
+797 RHG
-804 CFFPG
+804 VRG
-809 YMSIVEK
+809 
-816 CNFSDMRF
+816 CNFFALTTRF
-824 SYCSAPQSVNCNYSA
+824 DYDY
-839 LSARELRNGC
+839 
-849 FRYLDEYNDSW
+849 FYYFDS
-860 LIENNYLNPV
+860 IDYTSTEGNNYLTPV
-870 YYEWDNCYSYLA
+870 YNNGDYNNGEKKGYVYMWSKHDT
-882 SFHIS
+882 
-887 PTTITFE
+887 PTTVTFE

-903 ESIVRRYVW
+903 ESIVRKYVW
-912 DIEKGQGFGYFDLSN
+912 DIEKGVGFGYFDLSN

-985 MGLQEPYTQTVINQD
+985 MGLQEPYTQTSINQD

-1030 AVTGAKDHDHFD
+1030 VVTGAKDHDHFD

-1358 KEGCKQAKF
+1358 KDGCKQAKF

-1377 GNYNADAT
+1377 GSYNADAT

-1393 SGDGYCTGLYFLSLY
+1393 SGDGYATGLYFLSLY
-1408 VDGKLMQTSRV
+1408 VDGKLMQTSRI

>member
-8 TIKRLLL
+8 TIKRLLPVAL
-15 AAVMLLVAAPSFA
+15 MLLVAAPSFA

-150 EMNEVEYAEPNYLA
+150 EVSEVEYAEPNYLA

-263 IINDGMDGNGHGT
+263 IISDGMDGNGHGT

-283 AVGGNGIGITGAN
+283 AVGNNGIGITGAN

-333 SMSLGSS
+333 SMSLGGGYS
-340 VNSSAQYQALSK
+340 VAEYQALSK

-366 IGASIYDPLQPTF
+366 SGKSIYDTRDPSGLLF

-389 MASGQNGQ
+389 MASGQSGQ

-404 DPDGPFYTKY
+404 DPDGPFYTQY
-414 ANTDATYSGNV
+414 ANTDRNYSQKDDTS
-425 GLGAIGEF
+425 LGEF

-462 ATPLVAGAL
+462 ATPLVAGTL

-613 TIPLTFDFTCDNM
+613 TIPLTFDFTCDNL

-686 FEDGTGI
+686 FEEGTGI
-693 SVTTRIDYNYENKQ
+693 SVTTVLKDFRTI
-707 YFLDEENSGK
+707 DEENSGK
-717 LIMKGAPDS
+717 LIMQGTPDS
-726 LIVLDG
+726 LIVIDG
-732 SAFASESPGFV
+732 EEKYVKLLLGEHMCSIEESIP
-743 FMSSLMNWNPSECFN
+743 
-758 MKNPFFIEYVL
+758 IEYVL
-769 FKNVPWGNTCNCSFS
+769 FKNVIDKENHFG
-784 GYVLKNCVFNNQN
+784 GYYFKNCVF
-797 CKRYYDG
+797 
-804 CFFPG
+804 
-809 YMSIVEK
+809 
-816 CNFSDMRF
+816 
-824 SYCSAPQSVNCNYSA
+824 
-839 LSARELRNGC
+839 
-849 FRYLDEYNDSW
+849 
-860 LIENNYLNPV
+860 
-870 YYEWDNCYSYLA
+870 
-882 SFHIS
+882 
-887 PTTITFE
+887 
-894 HPSYWGSSK
+894 
-903 ESIVRRYVW
+903 
-912 DIEKGQGFGYFDLSN
+912 
-927 MLKRPNKEAHGCVWK
+927 
-942 VVVDGYDAQDDFDE
+942 
-956 MPPLGVGRHK
+956 
-966 FEVFYNRDD
+966 
-975 MDTTTTPTIT
+975 
-985 MGLQEPYTQTVINQD
+985 
-1000 GFWSVQD
+1000 
-1007 SVSVYTAYLDIDGKM
+1007 
-1022 TIDGLNRI
+1022 
-1030 AVTGAKDHDHFD
+1030 
-1042 VPTEN
+1042 
-1047 FRFNVMV
+1047 
-1054 QKAGSM
+1054 
-1060 STGMMAEAGLGK
+1060 
-1072 VNLSWNTTDV
+1072 
-1082 NFDDMMGYNL
+1082 
-1092 YRYTKEDKSDV
+1092 
-1103 AKINTSLLSP
+1103 
-1113 TDDSYTDTDVVP
+1113 
-1125 GTTYYYYIMEMYTD
+1125 
-1139 LTQSAI
+1139 
-1145 SNVVAAT
+1145 
-1152 PLTAQKGDANGSMSV
+1152 
-1167 DIADVVTEVNYI
+1167 
-1179 TKQPTGTFIFEA
+1179 
-1191 ADVNSD
+1191 
-1197 NAVDIFDV
+1197 
-1205 VGTVNIITTPT
+1205 
-1216 AAPEAG
+1216 
-1222 VSSTAT
+1222 
-1228 YTTENGILYVNS
+1228 
-1240 PVALGGLQVMVEADE
+1240 
-1255 KAVITPLEALDGME
+1255 
-1269 KVLTQMN
+1269 
-1276 ENQRLFLSYS
+1276 
-1286 MSGKTIAAG
+1286 
-1295 KNAILQIGDHA
+1295 
-1306 VSDIKLSDAMG
+1306 
-1317 NNVMAIN
+1317 
-1324 GNVNSGIGTIETVQF
+1324 
-1339 KVPYPNPFT
+1339 
-1348 SQLTVPYVVG
+1348 
-1358 KEGCKQAKF
+1358 
-1367 VMTDVMGRTV
+1367 
-1377 GNYNADAT
+1377 
-1385 MGEHTMVI
+1385 
-1393 SGDGYCTGLYFLSLY
+1393 
-1408 VDGKLMQTSRV
+1408 
-1419 LKR
+1419 

>member
-8 TIKRLLL
+8 TIKRMLL

-150 EMNEVEYAEPNYLA
+150 EVSEVEYAEPNYLA
-164 FISADGA
+164 FISADGT

-242 DDDNNGYCDDVHGW
+242 DDDNNGYPDDVHGW

-263 IINDGMDGNGHGT
+263 IISDGMDGNGHGT

-296 PNAKILPI
+296 PNALILPI

-326 ASGANIL
+326 ANGANIL
-333 SMSLGSS
+333 SMSLGGGKST
-340 VNSSAQYQALSK
+340 AEYQALSK

-366 IGASIYDPLQPTF
+366 SGVSIYDILRGGLKF

-397 RASYSNY
+397 RAGYSNY
-404 DPDGPFYTKY
+404 DPDGPFYTQY
-414 ANTDATYSGNV
+414 ANTDRNYSQKDNTS
-425 GLGAIGEF
+425 LGEF

-528 DKEFGDG
+528 DKEFGDD

-613 TIPLTFDFTCDNM
+613 TIPLTFDFTCDNL

-640 VVNAVEIGGMITKN
+640 VVNAVEIGGMITEN

-693 SVTTRIDYNYENKQ
+693 SVTTVFNNKDVEGNYVGKHI
-707 YFLDEENSGK
+707 DEEYSGK
-717 LIMKGAPDS
+717 LIMQGTPDS
-726 LIVLDG
+726 LIVIDG
-732 SAFASESPGFV
+732 SACEGF
-743 FMSSLMNWNPSECFN
+743 SLTSAEGEVLY
-758 MKNPFFIEYVL
+758 KNLMPIEYVL
-769 FKNVPWGNTCNCSFS
+769 FKDLRISNSGCFGGYCLRNCIVDNAHIWYTSFLHNAWLENSIFLDINMCWFS
-784 GYVLKNCVFNNQN
+784 GLSNLKECIFLNII
-797 CKRYYDG
+797 
-804 CFFPG
+804 
-809 YMSIVEK
+809 SIYQDK
-816 CNFSDMRF
+816 SF
-824 SYCSAPQSVNCNYSA
+824 YNYST
-839 LSARELRNGC
+839 SEG
-849 FRYLDEYNDSW
+849 
-860 LIENNYLNPV
+860 NNYLTPV
-870 YYEWDNCYSYLA
+870 LYKGNDDFRYQNLYSD
-882 SFHIS
+882 HRT
-887 PTTITFE
+887 PTTVTFE

-903 ESIVRRYVW
+903 ESIVRKYVW

-927 MLKRPNKEAHGCVWK
+927 MLTRPNKEAHGCVWK

-985 MGLQEPYTQTVINQD
+985 MGLQEPYTQTAINQD

-1007 SVSVYTAYLDIDGKM
+1007 SVSVYTAFLDIDGKM

-1030 AVTGAKDHDHFD
+1030 VVTGAKDHDHFD

-1082 NFDDMMGYNL
+1082 NIDDMMGYNL

-1179 TKQPTGTFIFEA
+1179 TKQPTGTFFFEA

-1197 NAVDIFDV
+1197 NVVDIFDV
-1205 VGTVNIITTPT
+1205 VLTVNIITTPT
-1216 AAPEAG
+1216 AAPEVG

-1228 YTTENGILYVNS
+1228 YTTENGILYVDS

-1255 KAVITPLEALDGME
+1255 KAVITPLEAIDGME

-1377 GNYNADAT
+1377 GSFNADAT

-1393 SGDGYCTGLYFLSLY
+1393 SGDGYSTGLYFLSLY

>member
-8 TIKRLLL
+8 TIKRLLP
-15 AAVMLLVAAPSFA
+15 AALMLLVAAPSFA

-134 DTAKVKHVHEA
+134 DTAKVKHVYEA

-150 EMNEVEYAEPNYLA
+150 EVSEVEYAEPNYLA
-164 FISADGA
+164 FISTDGTA

-197 LWNMSLADAKRP
+197 LWNMPLADAKRP

-242 DDDNNGYCDDVHGW
+242 DDDNNGYFDDVHGW

-263 IINDGMDGNGHGT
+263 IISDGMDGNGHGT

-283 AVGGNGIGITGAN
+283 AVGDNGIGITGAN
-296 PNAKILPI
+296 PNAMILPI
-304 KVMGDDGTGDVATIV
+304 KVMDDDGTGDIATIV

-333 SMSLGSS
+333 SMSLGGG
-340 VNSSAQYQALSK
+340 NSTAEYQALSK

-366 IGASIYDPLQPTF
+366 NEKSIYDLGQPTF

-397 RASYSNY
+397 RAGYSNF

-498 GTDVFDAKAAVSYD
+498 GSDVFDAKAAVSYD

-535 DGNADAGETIAI
+535 DGNADIGETIAI

-601 KIKIGEKVNDGY
+601 KIRIGEKVNDGY
-613 TIPLTFDFTCDNM
+613 TIPLTFDFTCDKL

-640 VVNAVEIGGMITKN
+640 VVNAVEIGGMITEN

-693 SVTTRIDYNYENKQ
+693 SVTTEVTNYGIENGE
-707 YFLDEENSGK
+707 YFVDEENSGK
-717 LIMKGAPDS
+717 LIMRGTPDS

-732 SAFASESPGFV
+732 SECMEKGFRIY
-743 FMSSLMNWNPSECFN
+743 SCGGLTEIECSI
-758 MKNPFFIEYVL
+758 PIEYV
-769 FKNVPWGNTCNCSFS
+769 FINDAYSFEIS
-784 GYVLKNCVFNNQN
+784 YLGGYCLKNCIFDKGYYLTPIQSAWSVHCVFSNNQIPFPD
-797 CKRYYDG
+797 RF
-804 CFFPG
+804 CFNK
-809 YMSIVEK
+809 E
-816 CNFSDMRF
+816 CNF
-824 SYCSAPQSVNCNYSA
+824 VNILYT
-839 LSARELRNGC
+839 
-849 FRYLDEYNDSW
+849 
-860 LIENNYLNPV
+860 NNSF
-870 YYEWDNCYSYLA
+870 YSYYGYFRSERNNFLTPVFDLGEDDA
-882 SFHIS
+882 LFKYKYLLSDHTT
-887 PTTITFE
+887 PTTVTFE

-927 MLKRPNKEAHGCVWK
+927 MLTRPNKEAHGCVWK

-985 MGLQEPYTQTVINQD
+985 MGLQEPYTQTDINQD

-1007 SVSVYTAYLDIDGKM
+1007 SVSVYTAFLDIDGKM

-1103 AKINTSLLSP
+1103 AKINSTLLSP

-1222 VSSTAT
+1222 VSGTAT

-1240 PVALGGLQVMVEADE
+1240 PVALGGVQVMVEADE

-1348 SQLTVPYVVG
+1348 SRLTVPYVVG

-1377 GNYNADAT
+1377 GSFNADAT
-1385 MGEHTMVI
+1385 MGEHTMAI
-1393 SGDGYCTGLYFLSLY
+1393 SGDGYSTGLYFLSLY

>member
-39 NKPTREARFR
+39 NKTTREARFR

-95 EELMPLSGAITTA
+95 EGLMPLSGAITTA

-134 DTAKVKHVHEA
+134 DTAKVKNVHEA

-150 EMNEVEYAEPNYLA
+150 EVSEVEYAEPNYLA

-263 IINDGMDGNGHGT
+263 IISDGMDGNGHGT

-283 AVGGNGIGITGAN
+283 AVGNNGIGITGAN
-296 PNAKILPI
+296 PNAMILPI

-333 SMSLGSS
+333 SMSLGGG
-340 VNSSAQYQALSK
+340 NSTAEYQALSK

-366 IGASIYDPLQPTF
+366 SGKSIYDTRDPSGLLF

-389 MASGQNGQ
+389 MASGHDGQ

-404 DPDGPFYTKY
+404 DPDGPFYTQY
-414 ANTDATYSGNV
+414 ANTDRNHSQKDNTS
-425 GLGAIGEF
+425 LGEF
-433 WNYDLMA
+433 LNYDLMA

-462 ATPLVAGAL
+462 ATPLVAGVL

-488 FGDMAEAKMK
+488 FGDMAEAKIK

-576 TIVENGADFGFTVN
+576 AIVENGADFGFTVN

-640 VVNAVEIGGMITKN
+640 VVNAVEIGGMITEN

-660 VHYRVTKPIAVPKG
+660 VHYRVTKNIAVPKG

-693 SVTTRIDYNYENKQ
+693 SVATQINSHYVNNKTE
-707 YFLDEENSGK
+707 YYVDEEKSGK
-717 LIMKGAPDS
+717 LIMQGTPDS
-726 LIVLDG
+726 LIVFDG
-732 SAFASESPGFV
+732 DEKQIKLILGETLCSIEESTP
-743 FMSSLMNWNPSECFN
+743 
-758 MKNPFFIEYVL
+758 IEYVL
-769 FKNVPWGNTCNCSFS
+769 FKNVENENIFG
-784 GYVLKNCVFNNQN
+784 GYYLKNCVFDNYHSQ
-797 CKRYYDG
+797 
-804 CFFPG
+804 CFPT
-809 YMSIVEK
+809 SECWAEK
-816 CNFSDMRF
+816 CNYSNVYVRYNNLEYGLKECNISAFSTNL
-824 SYCSAPQSVNCNYSA
+824 SYNYYYY
-839 LSARELRNGC
+839 RG
-849 FRYLDEYNDSW
+849 Y
-860 LIENNYLNPV
+860 IEGNNYLTPV
-870 YYEWDNCYSYLA
+870 NYIHNEFDVYLYSEH
-882 SFHIS
+882 ST
-887 PTTITFE
+887 PTTVTFE

-903 ESIVRRYVW
+903 ESIVRKYVW

-985 MGLQEPYTQTVINQD
+985 MGLQEPYTQTAINKD

-1007 SVSVYTAYLDIDGKM
+1007 SVSVYTAFLDIDGKM

-1222 VSSTAT
+1222 VNSTAT

-1358 KEGCKQAKF
+1358 KEGCKQTKF

-1377 GNYNADAT
+1377 GSYNADAA

-1393 SGDGYCTGLYFLSLY
+1393 SGDGYSTGLYFLRLY

>member
-15 AAVMLLVAAPSFA
+15 AALMLLVAVPSFA

-86 MNALGVAEA
+86 MNALGVADA

-150 EMNEVEYAEPNYLA
+150 EVSEVEYAEPNYLA

-263 IINDGMDGNGHGT
+263 IIGDGMDGNGHGT

-283 AVGGNGIGITGAN
+283 AVGGNGIGITSAN

-333 SMSLGSS
+333 SMSLGGG
-340 VNSSAQYQALSK
+340 NSTAEYQALSK

-366 IGASIYDPLQPTF
+366 SGKSIYDLVLGQPTF

-613 TIPLTFDFTCDNM
+613 TIPLTFDFTCDNL
-626 SGEPMHTHQRAYID
+626 SGEPMHTHQHAYID
-640 VVNAVEIGGMITKN
+640 VVNAVEIGGMITEN

-693 SVTTRIDYNYENKQ
+693 SVTTTFNKNYVNYQWEY
-707 YFLDEENSGK
+707 YFDEENSGK
-717 LIMKGAPDS
+717 LIMQGTPDS

-732 SAFASESPGFV
+732 AAYKYEGEGFCLNTGRV
-743 FMSSLMNWNPSECFN
+743 MISLEKSIP
-758 MKNPFFIEYVL
+758 IEYVL
-769 FKNVPWGNTCNCSFS
+769 FKDLGNGHGSDLG
-784 GYVLKNCVFNNQN
+784 GYCLKNCIVKNTYFWNPVNYAWIEKSN
-797 CKRYYDG
+797 FLDNYMTYISRFDYLRECIFSNTSANAYSFACYSYYDLEG
-804 CFFPG
+804 
-809 YMSIVEK
+809 
-816 CNFSDMRF
+816 
-824 SYCSAPQSVNCNYSA
+824 
-839 LSARELRNGC
+839 
-849 FRYLDEYNDSW
+849 
-860 LIENNYLNPV
+860 NNYLTPV
-870 YYEWDNCYSYLA
+870 YNLYDGAEKRYVYLW
-882 SFHIS
+882 SDHS
-887 PTTITFE
+887 TPTTITFE

-903 ESIVRRYVW
+903 ESIVRRYVY
-912 DIEKGQGFGYFDLSN
+912 DIERGQGFGYFDLSN
-927 MLKRPNKEAHGCVWK
+927 MLTRPNKEAHGCVWK
-942 VVVDGYDAQDDFDE
+942 VVVDGYDAQNDFDE

-985 MGLQEPYTQTVINQD
+985 MGLQEPYTQTTINQD

-1113 TDDSYTDTDVVP
+1113 TDDSYTDTEVVP

-1216 AAPEAG
+1216 AAPDAD
-1222 VSSTAT
+1222 VSGTAT

-1255 KAVITPLEALDGME
+1255 KAVITPLEALNGME
-1269 KVLTQMN
+1269 NVLTQMN

-1348 SQLTVPYVVG
+1348 SQLSVPYVVG

-1377 GNYNADAT
+1377 GSFNADAT

-1393 SGDGYCTGLYFLSLY
+1393 SGDGYSTGLYFLSLY

>member
-15 AAVMLLVAAPSFA
+15 AALMLLVAAPSFA

-150 EMNEVEYAEPNYLA
+150 EVSEVEYAEPNYLA

-197 LWNMSLADAKRP
+197 LWNMPLADAKRP

-263 IINDGMDGNGHGT
+263 IIGDGMDGNGHGT

-283 AVGGNGIGITGAN
+283 AVGDNGIGITGAN
-296 PNAKILPI
+296 PNAMILPI
-304 KVMGDDGTGDVATIV
+304 KVMGDDGTGDIATIV

-333 SMSLGSS
+333 SMSLGGS
-340 VNSSAQYQALSK
+340 NSTAEYQALSK

-366 IGASIYDPLQPTF
+366 KRKSIYGLSQPTF

-404 DPDGPFYTKY
+404 DPDGPFYTQY
-414 ANTDATYSGNV
+414 ANTDRNYSQKDNTS
-425 GLGAIGEF
+425 LGEF

-512 ESNREVALR
+512 ESSREVALR
-521 LLAITID
+521 LLDITID

-568 PNVNDSAY
+568 QNLNDSAY

-660 VHYRVTKPIAVPKG
+660 VHYRVTKNLAVPKG

-686 FEDGTGI
+686 FEDNTGI
-693 SVTTRIDYNYENKQ
+693 SVTTKMKKDYVGEKDRCYV
-707 YFLDEENSGK
+707 DEDNSGK
-717 LIMKGAPDS
+717 LIMQGTSDS
-726 LIVLDG
+726 LIVIDG
-732 SAFASESPGFV
+732 SECEYNGLLIYTSRIDIVG
-743 FMSSLMNWNPSECFN
+743 NPIS
-758 MKNPFFIEYVL
+758 NPTPIEYVL
-769 FKNVPWGNTCNCSFS
+769 FENVNNYKSVLG
-784 GYVLKNCVFNNQN
+784 GYFLKNCIFDKVSGWVIISQAW
-797 CKRYYDG
+797 
-804 CFFPG
+804 
-809 YMSIVEK
+809 SQK
-816 CNFSDMRF
+816 CNFLESYMTYIKSLECLKECNFSQIYTDSNYAGISDESNF
-824 SYCSAPQSVNCNYSA
+824 GYS
-839 LSARELRNGC
+839 
-849 FRYLDEYNDSW
+849 F
-860 LIENNYLNPV
+860 IEGNNYLIPV
-870 YYEWDNCYSYLA
+870 YNKEKKIYQNLHSDHET
-882 SFHIS
+882 
-887 PTTITFE
+887 PTTVTFK

-903 ESIVRRYVW
+903 ESIVRRYVY

-927 MLKRPNKEAHGCVWK
+927 MLTRPNKEAHGCVWK

-966 FEVFYNRDD
+966 FEVYYNRDD

-985 MGLQEPYTQTVINQD
+985 MGLQEPYTQTAINKD

-1030 AVTGAKDHDHFD
+1030 VVTGAKDHDHFD

-1103 AKINTSLLSP
+1103 AKINTTLISP

-1377 GNYNADAT
+1377 GSYNADAT

-1393 SGDGYCTGLYFLSLY
+1393 SGDGYSTGLYFLSLY
-1408 VDGKLMQTSRV
+1408 VDGKLMQTLRV

>member
-8 TIKRLLL
+8 TIKRMLL

-95 EELMPLSGAITTA
+95 EELMPLSGTITTA

-150 EMNEVEYAEPNYLA
+150 EVSEVEYAEPNYLA
-164 FISADGA
+164 FISADGT

-242 DDDNNGYCDDVHGW
+242 DDDNNGYPDDVHGW

-263 IINDGMDGNGHGT
+263 IISDGMDGNGHGT

-296 PNAKILPI
+296 PNALILPI

-326 ASGANIL
+326 ANGANIL
-333 SMSLGSS
+333 SMSLGGGKST
-340 VNSSAQYQALSK
+340 AEYQALSK

-366 IGASIYDPLQPTF
+366 SGVSIYDILRGGLKF

-397 RASYSNY
+397 RAGYSNY
-404 DPDGPFYTKY
+404 DPDGPFYTQY
-414 ANTDATYSGNV
+414 ANTDRNYSQKDNTS
-425 GLGAIGEF
+425 LGEF

-528 DKEFGDG
+528 DKEFGDD

-613 TIPLTFDFTCDNM
+613 TIPLTFDFTCDNL

-640 VVNAVEIGGMITKN
+640 VVNAVEIGGMITEN

-693 SVTTRIDYNYENKQ
+693 SVTTVFNNKDVEGNYVGKHI
-707 YFLDEENSGK
+707 DEEYSGK
-717 LIMKGAPDS
+717 LIMQGTPDS
-726 LIVLDG
+726 LIVIDG
-732 SAFASESPGFV
+732 SACEGF
-743 FMSSLMNWNPSECFN
+743 SLTSAEGEVLY
-758 MKNPFFIEYVL
+758 KNLMPIEYVL
-769 FKNVPWGNTCNCSFS
+769 FKDLRISNSGCFGGYCLRNCIVDNAHIWYTSFLHNAWLENSIFSDINMCWFS
-784 GYVLKNCVFNNQN
+784 GLSNLKECIFLNII
-797 CKRYYDG
+797 
-804 CFFPG
+804 
-809 YMSIVEK
+809 SIYQDK
-816 CNFSDMRF
+816 SF
-824 SYCSAPQSVNCNYSA
+824 YNYST
-839 LSARELRNGC
+839 SEG
-849 FRYLDEYNDSW
+849 
-860 LIENNYLNPV
+860 NNYLTPV
-870 YYEWDNCYSYLA
+870 LYKGNDDFRYQNLYSD
-882 SFHIS
+882 HRT
-887 PTTITFE
+887 PTTVTFE

-903 ESIVRRYVW
+903 ESIVRKYVW

-927 MLKRPNKEAHGCVWK
+927 MLTRPNKEAHGCVWK

-985 MGLQEPYTQTVINQD
+985 MGLQEPYTQTAINQD

-1030 AVTGAKDHDHFD
+1030 VVTGAKDHDHFD

-1393 SGDGYCTGLYFLSLY
+1393 SGDGYSTGLYFLSLY

>member
-15 AAVMLLVAAPSFA
+15 AALMLLVAVPSFA

-150 EMNEVEYAEPNYLA
+150 EVSEVEYAEPNYLA

-171 ATDSATYVSEPLY
+171 ATDSTTYVSEPLY

-197 LWNMSLADAKRP
+197 LWNMPLADAKRP

-256 DFIHNTA
+256 DFIHNAA
-263 IINDGMDGNGHGT
+263 IIGDGMDGNGHGT

-296 PNAKILPI
+296 PNALILPI
-304 KVMGDDGTGDVATIV
+304 KVMGNDGTGDIATIV

-366 IGASIYDPLQPTF
+366 KGKSIYGLAQPTF

-389 MASGQNGQ
+389 MASAQNGQ

-404 DPDGPFYTKY
+404 DPDGPFYTQY
-414 ANTDATYSGNV
+414 ANTDRNYSQKDNTS
-425 GLGAIGEF
+425 LGEF

-488 FGDMAEAKMK
+488 FGDMAEAKIK

-568 PNVNDSAY
+568 PNVNDSVY

-613 TIPLTFDFTCDNM
+613 TIPLTFDFTCDNL

-640 VVNAVEIGGMITKN
+640 VVNAVEIGGMLTEN

-674 VTLTIKPGTVLK
+674 VTLTIKPGAVLK
-686 FEDGTGI
+686 FEEGTGI
-693 SVTTRIDYNYENKQ
+693 SVTTEFIPKKVDGKYVSY
-707 YFLDEENSGK
+707 LDEDNSGK
-717 LIMKGAPDS
+717 LIMQGVPDS
-726 LIVLDG
+726 LIILDG
-732 SAFASESPGFV
+732 SASHEGYGIIMGDGLTLSPI
-743 FMSSLMNWNPSECFN
+743 P
-758 MKNPFFIEYVL
+758 IEYVL
-769 FKNVPWGNTCNCSFS
+769 FRQPVSDYLSYNDFYFG
-784 GYVLKNCVFNNQN
+784 GYCLKNCIL
-797 CKRYYDG
+797 DHG
-804 CFFPG
+804 FFHSYHSSPAYG
-809 YMSIVEK
+809 ALSTS
-816 CNFSDMRF
+816 CNFLNLKLYI
-824 SYCSAPQSVNCNYSA
+824 SYGGGICDIKNCNFVNINGEIYYSEIFGNENSEGNNI
-839 LSARELRNGC
+839 LSPMLVRNRSGEILHYA
-849 FRYLDEYNDSW
+849 YLQGD
-860 LIENNYLNPV
+860 
-870 YYEWDNCYSYLA
+870 YE
-882 SFHIS
+882 S
-887 PTTITFE
+887 PTTISFE
-894 HPSYWGSSK
+894 QPSYWGSSK

-912 DIEKGQGFGYFDLSN
+912 DIEKGVGFGYYDLSN
-927 MLKRPNKEAHGCVWK
+927 MLTRPSKEAHGCVWK

-975 MDTTTTPTIT
+975 MDTTSTPTIT
-985 MGLQEPYTQTVINQD
+985 MGLQEPYTQTAINKD

-1030 AVTGAKDHDHFD
+1030 AVTGAKDYDHFD

-1082 NFDDMMGYNL
+1082 NLDDMMGYNL
-1092 YRYTKEDKSDV
+1092 YRYTKDDKSDV
-1103 AKINTSLLSP
+1103 AKINSTLLSP

-1179 TKQPTGTFIFEA
+1179 SKRPTGTFIFEA

-1216 AAPEAG
+1216 TAPDAG

-1295 KNAILQIGDHA
+1295 KNAILQIGDRA

-1393 SGDGYCTGLYFLSLY
+1393 SGDGYSTGLYFLSLY